1 MTIKKRDGRIV
12 DFDETKIVNAI
23 KKASDATSEKKL
35 TDEGIAR
42 VMQLIQNSLKDKESD
57 TKPIKVK
64 EIHKMVENALMGAEF
79 YDVARSYIEFRSNRD
94 RERLGDTSE
103 ISFYR
108 KKLDAKQND
117 RQNANVDEESFGGR
131 NNEAAASLNKEIALN
146 YYISPKFAK
155 NHRDN
160 ISYEHDLSEWCVG
173 EHNCLSLPVDQ
184 CLAKGFVVK
193 NSDCRPAGSISSAEQ
208 LIQVLIQTQSLQQF
222 GGVSCT
228 HLDFT
233 LELYVRKSF
242 MKHFIIASLK
252 DDKSFKSINLLQLV
266 FDDYIDEVGV
276 VRNAFEEW
284 LQDNKNVFLK
294 NWGVTF
300 DDFYFGSK
308 AVQRISNKWYQ
319 SAMLDTIIE
328 TKQAAE
334 GLYHNLN
341 TLLSRSGDQLPFSSI
356 NFGKNTSLEGK
367 LLNESFYRASILGIG
382 KFGRTSIFPCQIFQ
396 YDKDVNGKEGT
407 PNYEF
412 YQKALNS
419 TVRRLYPNYANSNW
433 SVQKEGI
440 KKDRALKKEVI
451 RSLSSEQYESLVK
464 LFKKNPKVGEKINI
478 EVVNNELTV
487 TEKVQ
492 PTEDFSTMGALD
504 GKEHLYIKLPQGIY
518 DISIKD
524 FYEFCKTGVLRAR
537 PCKIFFNKE
546 ELRIPGNKKVQHK
559 SGIKVGAGVYAITY
573 LPEDVTYIGS
583 SKDVNR
589 RLTEHRG
596 NIRTKGSLDAGI
608 SFGDSDLSHYKFE
621 VLLYTEDYEAEE
633 KRFIETIPNV
643 NFKGTSQKYFKT
655 ITVKGQ
661 KVYKR
666 PQFQHDTSVAQDLI
680 DLSSEDIKVL
690 DRENRWVKVR
700 HVFKND
706 KLNTPLMM
714 HIYYEEQGKHYC
726 LSCTE
731 DHPLWTGETFTK
743 AADLK
748 VGDFL
753 YRADGLRLK
762 VEDISWHW
770 EPVDSYDIGTETGTF
785 IGSDIIMHNCRTNNG
800 YDINFTKEYF
810 LDLLT
815 KILETGDIPDNY
827 LCSAMQRDGR
837 GNIAP
842 QTIILP
848 TVAMMAKKKSKS
860 DPSTT
865 VEVFMKLLEK
875 YIEDTKD
882 ALLERFEW
890 IASQSP
896 NSAKFMYQNNTMKG
910 YIPEEGIRSALK
922 HGTLA
927 IGQLGLAECLQILIG
942 CDHTEER
949 GMNLAVQIE
958 SFFKQKCDE
967 YKEKYHLNFGVYFT
981 PSENLCHTAYEKF
994 VAKYGLIENVTA
1006 YRDEKIGKLVRRG
1019 YFTNSMHVPVWKKLS
1034 PFEKIDIESKLTGFS
1049 SAGCITY
1056 IELDENARHNVKAVQ
1071 QIVDYAMAK
1080 DIPYFAINVP
1090 IDTCMHCG
1098 YQGVIEGDVCPNC
1111 GAKEFEEEKDAQGN
1125 VISRVLTGMIER
1137 LRRVTG
1143 YLTGSF
1149 LQYFNAGK
1157 QQEVKDRYKH
1167 SNSLQQWESEGYED

>member
-12 DFDETKIVNAI
+12 DFDESKIVNAI
-23 KKASDATSEKKL
+23 KKASDATDSEKL
-35 TDEGIAR
+35 TDSDISDIMKL
-42 VMQLIQNSLKDKESD
+42 VWLSLKELENNP
-57 TKPIKVK
+57 KPIKVK
-64 EIHKMVENALMGAEF
+64 VIHTIVENSLMAGEF

-94 RERLGDTSE
+94 RERLGNTDE
-103 ISFYR
+103 ISLYR
-108 KKLDAKQND
+108 DKLDAKRND

-131 NNEAAASLNKEIALN
+131 GNEAASSLNKSIALSF
-146 YYISPKFAK
+146 YISPKYAK

-173 EHNCLSLPVDQ
+173 EHNCLSMPVDQ
-184 CLAKGFVVK
+184 CLEKGFVVK
-193 NSDCRPAGSISSAEQ
+193 NSDCRPAGSISSAGQ
-208 LIQVLIQTQSLQQF
+208 LIQVLVQTQSLQQF

-233 LELYVRKSF
+233 LELFVRKSL
-242 MKHFIIASLK
+242 MKHFIIASIK
-252 DDKSFKSINLLQLV
+252 DSKSFKTMNLLQMV
-266 FDDYIDEVGV
+266 FDDYVDEFGI
-276 VRNAFEEW
+276 VRNVFEEW
-284 LQDNKNVFLK
+284 LQDNKDIFLK

-300 DDFYFGSK
+300 DDFYFGSR
-308 AVQRISNKWYQ
+308 ALQRISKKWYQ
-319 SAMLDTIIE
+319 SALLDTVIE

-382 KFGRTSIFPCQIFQ
+382 KYGRTSIFPCQIFQ
-396 YDKDVNGKEGT
+396 YDIAVNGKEGT
-407 PNYEF
+407 PNYDF
-412 YQKALNS
+412 YLKALNS
-419 TVRRLYPNYANSNW
+419 TVRRLYPNYANCNW

-492 PTEDFSTMGALD
+492 PTEDFSTMG
-504 GKEHLYIKLPQGIY
+504 
-518 DISIKD
+518 
-524 FYEFCKTGVLRAR
+524 
-537 PCKIFFNKE
+537 
-546 ELRIPGNKKVQHK
+546 
-559 SGIKVGAGVYAITY
+559 
-573 LPEDVTYIGS
+573 
-583 SKDVNR
+583 
-589 RLTEHRG
+589 
-596 NIRTKGSLDAGI
+596 
-608 SFGDSDLSHYKFE
+608 
-621 VLLYTEDYEAEE
+621 
-633 KRFIETIPNV
+633 
-643 NFKGTSQKYFKT
+643 
-655 ITVKGQ
+655 
-661 KVYKR
+661 
-666 PQFQHDTSVAQDLI
+666 
-680 DLSSEDIKVL
+680 
-690 DRENRWVKVR
+690 
-700 HVFKND
+700 
-706 KLNTPLMM
+706 
-714 HIYYEEQGKHYC
+714 
-726 LSCTE
+726 
-731 DHPLWTGETFTK
+731 
-743 AADLK
+743 
-748 VGDFL
+748 
-753 YRADGLRLK
+753 
-762 VEDISWHW
+762 
-770 EPVDSYDIGTETGTF
+770 
-785 IGSDIIMHNCRTNNG
+785 CRTNNG

-848 TVAMMAKKKSKS
+848 TVAMLAKKKSKS

-927 IGQLGLAECLQILIG
+927 IGQLGLAECLQILVG
-942 CDHTEER
+942 CDHTEEK
-949 GMNLAVQIE
+949 GMNLAIQIE
-958 SFFKQKCDE
+958 TLFKEKCDS
-967 YKEKYHLNFGVYFT
+967 YKEKYHLNFGVYYT
-981 PSENLCHTAYEKF
+981 PAENLCYTAYEKF

-1006 YRDEKIGKLVRRG
+1006 YRDEKTGKLVKRG
-1019 YFTNSMHVPVWKKLS
+1019 YFTNSMHVPVWKKIS
-1034 PFEKIDIESKLTGFS
+1034 PFQKIDIESKLTGFS

-1056 IELDENARHNVKAVQ
+1056 VDLDENARHNVKSVQ

-1090 IDTCMHCG
+1090 IDTCMKCG
-1098 YQGVIEGDVCPNC
+1098 YQGVIEGDTCPNC
-1111 GAKEFEEEKDAQGN
+1111 GAKEFEVETDPEGN
-1125 VISRVLTGMIER
+1125 VLKRILTGFIER

-1149 LQYFNAGK
+1149 LQYFNEGK
-1157 QQEVKDRYKH
+1157 QKEVEDRYKH
-1167 SNSLQQWESEGYED
+1167 SSSLNDWKKEGYDEN

>member
-42 VMQLIQNSLKDKESD
+42 VMQLIQNSLKDKEFD

-94 RERLGDTSE
+94 RERLNNTDE
-103 ISFYR
+103 ISLYR
-108 KKLDAKQND
+108 DKLDAKRND

-131 NNEAAASLNKEIALN
+131 SDEAGSSLNKSIALN
-146 YYISPKFAK
+146 FYISPKFAK

-173 EHNCLSLPVDQ
+173 EHNCLSMPVDQ
-184 CLAKGFVVK
+184 SLEKGFTVK
-193 NSDCRPAGSISSAEQ
+193 NSDCRPAGSVSSAGQ

-233 LELYVRKSF
+233 LEVFVRKSF
-242 MKHFIIASLK
+242 MKHYIIASIK
-252 DDKSFKSINLLQLV
+252 DSKSFRTVDLLQMV
-266 FDDYIDEVGV
+266 FDDYVDELGI
-276 VRNAFEEW
+276 VRNVFEEW
-284 LQDNKNVFLK
+284 LQDNKDIFLK

-308 AVQRISNKWYQ
+308 TLQRISKKWYQ
-319 SAMLDTIIE
+319 SALLDTVIE

-382 KFGRTSIFPCQIFQ
+382 KYGRTSIFPCQIFQ
-396 YDKDVNGKEGT
+396 YDIAVNGKEGT
-407 PNYEF
+407 PNYDF
-412 YQKALNS
+412 YLKALNS
-419 TVRRLYPNYANSNW
+419 TVRRLYPNYANCNW

-440 KKDRALKKEVI
+440 KKDRTLKKEVI
-451 RSLSSEQYESLVK
+451 RSLSSEQYEGLVK
-464 LFKKNPKVGEKINI
+464 LFKKNPKIGEKINI

-492 PTEDFSTMGALD
+492 PTEDFSTMG
-504 GKEHLYIKLPQGIY
+504 
-518 DISIKD
+518 
-524 FYEFCKTGVLRAR
+524 
-537 PCKIFFNKE
+537 
-546 ELRIPGNKKVQHK
+546 
-559 SGIKVGAGVYAITY
+559 
-573 LPEDVTYIGS
+573 
-583 SKDVNR
+583 
-589 RLTEHRG
+589 
-596 NIRTKGSLDAGI
+596 
-608 SFGDSDLSHYKFE
+608 
-621 VLLYTEDYEAEE
+621 
-633 KRFIETIPNV
+633 
-643 NFKGTSQKYFKT
+643 
-655 ITVKGQ
+655 
-661 KVYKR
+661 
-666 PQFQHDTSVAQDLI
+666 
-680 DLSSEDIKVL
+680 
-690 DRENRWVKVR
+690 
-700 HVFKND
+700 
-706 KLNTPLMM
+706 
-714 HIYYEEQGKHYC
+714 
-726 LSCTE
+726 
-731 DHPLWTGETFTK
+731 
-743 AADLK
+743 
-748 VGDFL
+748 
-753 YRADGLRLK
+753 
-762 VEDISWHW
+762 
-770 EPVDSYDIGTETGTF
+770 
-785 IGSDIIMHNCRTNNG
+785 CRTNNG

-865 VEVFMKLLEK
+865 VEVFMKLLER

-927 IGQLGLAECLQILIG
+927 IGQLGLAECLQILVG
-942 CDHTEER
+942 CDHTEEK
-949 GMNLAVQIE
+949 GMNLAIQIE
-958 SFFKQKCDE
+958 TLFKEKCDS
-967 YKEKYHLNFGVYFT
+967 YKEKYHLNFGVYYT
-981 PSENLCHTAYEKF
+981 PAENLCYTAYEKF

-1006 YRDEKIGKLVRRG
+1006 YRDEKTGKLVKRG
-1019 YFTNSMHVPVWKKLS
+1019 YFTNSMHVPVWKKIS
-1034 PFEKIDIESKLTGFS
+1034 PFQKIDIESKLTGFS

-1056 IELDENARHNVKAVQ
+1056 VDLDENARHNVKSVQ

-1090 IDTCMHCG
+1090 IDTCMKCG
-1098 YQGVIEGDVCPNC
+1098 YQGVIEGDTCPNC
-1111 GAKEFEEEKDAQGN
+1111 GAKEFEVEMDSNGN
-1125 VISRVLTGMIER
+1125 VLKRVLTGLIER

-1149 LQYFNAGK
+1149 LQYFNEGK
-1157 QQEVKDRYKH
+1157 QKEVEDRYKH
-1167 SNSLQQWESEGYED
+1167 SSSLNDWKKEGYDEN

>member
-23 KKASDATSEKKL
+23 KKASDATTEKKL

-433 SVQKEGI
+433 SVQIEGM
-440 KKDRALKKEVI
+440 KKDRALKREVI
-451 RSLSSEQYESLVK
+451 RALDSGTYESLVK
-464 LFKKNPKVGEKINI
+464 VFIKNPEVGEKINVCVENGHLI
-478 EVVNNELTV
+478 VS
-487 TEKVQ
+487 EKVR
-492 PTEDFSTMGALD
+492 PEEDFSSMG
-504 GKEHLYIKLPQGIY
+504 
-518 DISIKD
+518 
-524 FYEFCKTGVLRAR
+524 
-537 PCKIFFNKE
+537 
-546 ELRIPGNKKVQHK
+546 
-559 SGIKVGAGVYAITY
+559 
-573 LPEDVTYIGS
+573 
-583 SKDVNR
+583 
-589 RLTEHRG
+589 
-596 NIRTKGSLDAGI
+596 
-608 SFGDSDLSHYKFE
+608 
-621 VLLYTEDYEAEE
+621 
-633 KRFIETIPNV
+633 
-643 NFKGTSQKYFKT
+643 
-655 ITVKGQ
+655 
-661 KVYKR
+661 
-666 PQFQHDTSVAQDLI
+666 
-680 DLSSEDIKVL
+680 
-690 DRENRWVKVR
+690 
-700 HVFKND
+700 
-706 KLNTPLMM
+706 
-714 HIYYEEQGKHYC
+714 
-726 LSCTE
+726 
-731 DHPLWTGETFTK
+731 
-743 AADLK
+743 
-748 VGDFL
+748 
-753 YRADGLRLK
+753 
-762 VEDISWHW
+762 
-770 EPVDSYDIGTETGTF
+770 
-785 IGSDIIMHNCRTNNG
+785 CRTNNG
-800 YDINFTKEYF
+800 YDVNFTEDYF
-810 LDLLT
+810 KSLLM
-815 KILETGDIPDNY
+815 KILETGDVPDNY
-827 LCSAMQRDGR
+827 LCSAIQRDGR

-848 TVAMMAKKKSKS
+848 TVAMLAKKKSKNDS
-860 DPSTT
+860 STII
-865 VEVFMKLLEK
+865 EVFMKLLEK

-896 NSAKFMYQNNTMKG
+896 QSAKFMYQNNTMKG
-910 YIPEEGIRSALK
+910 YVPEEGIRSALK

-927 IGQLGLAECLQILIG
+927 IGQLGLAECLQILVG
-942 CDHTEER
+942 CDHTEEK
-949 GMNLAVQIE
+949 GMNLAIQIE

-967 YKEKYHLNFGVYFT
+967 YKEKYHLNFGVYYT
-981 PSENLCHTAYEKF
+981 PAENLMYTAYKKF

-1006 YRDEKIGKLVRRG
+1006 YKDEKTGKLVPRG

-1056 IELDENARHNVKAVQ
+1056 LELDENARHNVKAVQ

-1167 SNSLQQWESEGYED
+1167 SNSLQQWESEGYYED

>member
-23 KKASDATSEKKL
+23 KKASDATSENKL
-35 TDEGIAR
+35 TEEGIAR

-252 DDKSFKSINLLQLV
+252 DAKSFKSLDLLHLV
-266 FDDYIDEVGV
+266 LEDYIDEVGV

-284 LQDNKNVFLK
+284 LQDNKNIFLK

-308 AVQRISNKWYQ
+308 TVQRISNKWYQ

-440 KKDRALKKEVI
+440 KKDRTLKKEVI
-451 RSLSSEQYESLVK
+451 RSLPLEQYEGLVK
-464 LFKKNPKVGEKINI
+464 LFKKRPDIGQKLNVE
-478 EVVNNELTV
+478 VNNDELIV

-492 PTEDFSTMGALD
+492 PTEDFSTMGAVRGD
-504 GKEHLYIKLPQGIY
+504 ETVSIKFDTEEFIDIPIENAIKLLDAYTYSEKWNENPTKVTGY
-518 DISIKD
+518 TRFKDISKFNCFVKSQNAWVKILKI
-524 FYEFCKTGVLRAR
+524 EFNDCTVNLK
-537 PCKIFFNKE
+537 NY
-546 ELRIPGNKKVQHK
+546 KVV
-559 SGIKVGAGVYAITY
+559 I
-573 LPEDVTYIGS
+573 
-583 SKDVNR
+583 
-589 RLTEHRG
+589 
-596 NIRTKGSLDAGI
+596 
-608 SFGDSDLSHYKFE
+608 
-621 VLLYTEDYEAEE
+621 
-633 KRFIETIPNV
+633 
-643 NFKGTSQKYFKT
+643 
-655 ITVKGQ
+655 
-661 KVYKR
+661 
-666 PQFQHDTSVAQDLI
+666 
-680 DLSSEDIKVL
+680 
-690 DRENRWVKVR
+690 DREGTKQ
-700 HVFKND
+700 VFY
-706 KLNTPLMM
+706 M
-714 HIYYEEQGKHYC
+714 
-726 LSCTE
+726 TE
-731 DHPLWTGETFTK
+731 DHPLHTNEGRIQARDLHKGLFVFDAKTGVALPIISVEQDPALYETFDFTTENDMF
-743 AADLK
+743 DLSGI
-748 VGDFL
+748 V
-753 YRADGLRLK
+753 
-762 VEDISWHW
+762 S
-770 EPVDSYDIGTETGTF
+770 
-785 IGSDIIMHNCRTNNG
+785 HNCRTNNG

-827 LCSAMQRDGR
+827 LCSAVQRDGR

-860 DPSTT
+860 DPSTII
-865 VEVFMKLLEK
+865 EVFMKLLEK

-896 NSAKFMYQNNTMKG
+896 QSAKFMYQNNTMKG

-927 IGQLGLAECLQILIG
+927 IGQLGLAECLQILVG

-949 GMNLAVQIE
+949 GMNLAIQIE

-967 YKEKYHLNFGVYFT
+967 YKEKYHLNFGVYYT
-981 PSENLCHTAYEKF
+981 PAENLMYTAYKKF

-1006 YRDEKIGKLVRRG
+1006 YKDEKTGKLVPRG

-1090 IDTCMHCG
+1090 IDTCMKCG
-1098 YQGVIEGDVCPNC
+1098 YQGVIEGDTCPNC
-1111 GAKEFEEEKDAQGN
+1111 GAKEFEIETDPEGN
-1125 VISRVLTGMIER
+1125 VLKRILTGFIER

-1149 LQYFNAGK
+1149 LQYFNEGK
-1157 QQEVKDRYKH
+1157 QKEVEDRYKH
-1167 SNSLQQWESEGYED
+1167 SSSFNDWKKEGYGEN

>member
-23 KKASDATSEKKL
+23 KKASDATSENKL
-35 TDEGIAR
+35 TEEGIAR

-57 TKPIKVK
+57 IKPIKVK
-64 EIHKMVENALMGAEF
+64 EIHKMVENALMRAEF

-184 CLAKGFVVK
+184 CLAKGFSVK

-252 DDKSFKSINLLQLV
+252 DAKSFKSLDLLHLV
-266 FDDYIDEVGV
+266 LEDYIDEVGV

-284 LQDNKNVFLK
+284 LQDNKNIFLK

-308 AVQRISNKWYQ
+308 TVQRISNKWYQ

-440 KKDRALKKEVI
+440 KKDRALKREVL
-451 RSLSSEQYESLVK
+451 RSLDQTIYNSLVN
-464 LFKKNPKVGEKINI
+464 LFTKHPEVGDKINI
-478 EVVNNELTV
+478 VVENHQLVV
-487 TEKVQ
+487 TEKVR
-492 PTEDFSTMGALD
+492 PEEDFSTMGAVRGD
-504 GKEHLYIKLPQGIY
+504 ETVSIKFGNREFI
-518 DISIKD
+518 DISIENAIKLLDTYTHSVKWNENPTKVVGYTRFKD
-524 FYEFCKTGVLRAR
+524 ISK
-537 PCKIFFNKE
+537 FNCF
-546 ELRIPGNKKVQHK
+546 VK
-559 SGIKVGAGVYAITY
+559 S
-573 LPEDVTYIGS
+573 
-583 SKDVNR
+583 
-589 RLTEHRG
+589 
-596 NIRTKGSLDAGI
+596 
-608 SFGDSDLSHYKFE
+608 
-621 VLLYTEDYEAEE
+621 
-633 KRFIETIPNV
+633 
-643 NFKGTSQKYFKT
+643 Q
-655 ITVKGQ
+655 
-661 KVYKR
+661 
-666 PQFQHDTSVAQDLI
+666 DT
-680 DLSSEDIKVL
+680 
-690 DRENRWVKVR
+690 WVKILKIEFNDYTVNL
-700 HVFKND
+700 KNYKVTID
-706 KLNTPLMM
+706 KEGTKQTFYM
-714 HIYYEEQGKHYC
+714 
-726 LSCTE
+726 TE
-731 DHPLWTGETFTK
+731 DHPLHTNEGRIRARDLHKGLFVFDAKTGIAYPIISVEQDSTLYDTFDFTTENDMF
-743 AADLK
+743 DLSGI
-748 VGDFL
+748 V
-753 YRADGLRLK
+753 
-762 VEDISWHW
+762 S
-770 EPVDSYDIGTETGTF
+770 
-785 IGSDIIMHNCRTNNG
+785 HNCRTNNG
-800 YDINFTKEYF
+800 YDVNFTEDYF
-810 LDLLT
+810 KSLLM
-815 KILETGDIPDNY
+815 KILETGDVPDNY
-827 LCSAMQRDGR
+827 LCSAIQRDGR

-848 TVAMMAKKKSKS
+848 TVAMLAKKKSKN
-860 DPSTT
+860 DPSTII
-865 VEVFMKLLEK
+865 EVFMKLLDK

-910 YIPEEGIRSALK
+910 YVPEEGIRSALK

-927 IGQLGLAECLQILIG
+927 IGQLGLAECLQILVG
-942 CDHTEER
+942 CDHTEEK
-949 GMNLAVQIE
+949 GMNLAIQIE

-967 YKEKYHLNFGVYFT
+967 YKEKYHLNFGNYFT
-981 PSENLCHTAYEKF
+981 PAENLANTAYKKF

-1006 YRDEKIGKLVRRG
+1006 YKDEKTGKLVPRG

-1090 IDTCMHCG
+1090 IDTCMNCG

-1125 VISRVLTGMIER
+1125 VINRVLTGFIER

-1149 LQYFNAGK
+1149 LQYFNTGK

>member
-23 KKASDATSEKKL
+23 KKASDATSENKL
-35 TDEGIAR
+35 TEEGIAR
-42 VMQLIQNSLKDKESD
+42 VMQLIRNSLKDKEFD

-160 ISYEHDLSEWCVG
+160 ISYEHDLSQWCVG

-233 LELYVRKSF
+233 LEPYVRKSF

-266 FDDYIDEVGV
+266 FDDYVDEVGV

-284 LQDNKNVFLK
+284 LQDNKNIFLK

-308 AVQRISNKWYQ
+308 TVQRISNKWYQ

-440 KKDRALKKEVI
+440 KKDRTLKKEVI
-451 RSLSSEQYESLVK
+451 RSLPLEQYEGLVK
-464 LFKKNPKVGEKINI
+464 LFKKRPNIGQKINV
-478 EVVNNELTV
+478 EVNNDELIV

-492 PTEDFSTMGALD
+492 PTEDFSTMGAVRGD
-504 GKEHLYIKLPQGIY
+504 ETVSIKFNTEEFIDIPIENAIKLLDAYTYSEKWNENPTKVTGY
-518 DISIKD
+518 TRFKDISK
-524 FYEFCKTGVLRAR
+524 
-537 PCKIFFNKE
+537 FNCF
-546 ELRIPGNKKVQHK
+546 VK
-559 SGIKVGAGVYAITY
+559 SQNA
-573 LPEDVTYIGS
+573 
-583 SKDVNR
+583 
-589 RLTEHRG
+589 
-596 NIRTKGSLDAGI
+596 
-608 SFGDSDLSHYKFE
+608 
-621 VLLYTEDYEAEE
+621 
-633 KRFIETIPNV
+633 
-643 NFKGTSQKYFKT
+643 
-655 ITVKGQ
+655 
-661 KVYKR
+661 
-666 PQFQHDTSVAQDLI
+666 
-680 DLSSEDIKVL
+680 
-690 DRENRWVKVR
+690 WVKILKLEFNDCTVNLKNYKVVIDKEGTKQ
-700 HVFKND
+700 VFY
-706 KLNTPLMM
+706 M
-714 HIYYEEQGKHYC
+714 
-726 LSCTE
+726 TE
-731 DHPLWTGETFTK
+731 DHPLHTNEGRIQARDLHKGLFVFDAKTGVALPIISVEQDPALYETFDFTTENDMF
-743 AADLK
+743 DLSGI
-748 VGDFL
+748 V
-753 YRADGLRLK
+753 
-762 VEDISWHW
+762 S
-770 EPVDSYDIGTETGTF
+770 
-785 IGSDIIMHNCRTNNG
+785 HNCRTNNG

-860 DPSTT
+860 DPSTII
-865 VEVFMKLLEK
+865 EVFMKLLEK

-896 NSAKFMYQNNTMKG
+896 QSAKFMYQNNAMKG

-927 IGQLGLAECLQILIG
+927 IGQLGLAECLQILVG

-949 GMNLAVQIE
+949 GMNLAIQIE

-967 YKEKYHLNFGVYFT
+967 YKEKYHLNFGVYYT
-981 PSENLCHTAYEKF
+981 PAENLCFTAYEKF

-1006 YRDEKIGKLVRRG
+1006 YKDEKTGKLVPRG

-1071 QIVDYAMAK
+1071 QIVDYAMSK

-1149 LQYFNAGK
+1149 LQYFNGGK

>member
-42 VMQLIQNSLKDKESD
+42 VMQLIQNSLKEKESD

-308 AVQRISNKWYQ
+308 TVQRISNKWYQ

-440 KKDRALKKEVI
+440 KKDRALKREVL
-451 RSLSSEQYESLVK
+451 RSLDHSIYSSLVN
-464 LFKKNPKVGEKINI
+464 LFTKHPEVGDKINI
-478 EVVNNELTV
+478 TVENHQLVV
-487 TEKVQ
+487 TEKVR
-492 PTEDFSTMGALD
+492 PEEDFSTMGAVRGD
-504 GKEHLYIKLPQGIY
+504 ETVSIKFESREFIDIPIENAIKLLDAYTYSMKWNENPTKVVGY
-518 DISIKD
+518 TRFKDISK
-524 FYEFCKTGVLRAR
+524 
-537 PCKIFFNKE
+537 FNCF
-546 ELRIPGNKKVQHK
+546 VK
-559 SGIKVGAGVYAITY
+559 S
-573 LPEDVTYIGS
+573 
-583 SKDVNR
+583 
-589 RLTEHRG
+589 
-596 NIRTKGSLDAGI
+596 
-608 SFGDSDLSHYKFE
+608 
-621 VLLYTEDYEAEE
+621 
-633 KRFIETIPNV
+633 
-643 NFKGTSQKYFKT
+643 Q
-655 ITVKGQ
+655 
-661 KVYKR
+661 
-666 PQFQHDTSVAQDLI
+666 DT
-680 DLSSEDIKVL
+680 
-690 DRENRWVKVR
+690 WVKILKIEFNDYTVNL
-700 HVFKND
+700 KNYKVTID
-706 KLNTPLMM
+706 KEGTKQAFYM
-714 HIYYEEQGKHYC
+714 
-726 LSCTE
+726 TE
-731 DHPLWTGETFTK
+731 DHPLHTNEGRIQARDLHKGLFVFDAKTRIAYPIISVEQDPTLYDTFDFTTENDMF
-743 AADLK
+743 DLSGI
-748 VGDFL
+748 V
-753 YRADGLRLK
+753 
-762 VEDISWHW
+762 S
-770 EPVDSYDIGTETGTF
+770 
-785 IGSDIIMHNCRTNNG
+785 HNCRTNNG
-800 YDINFTKEYF
+800 YNINFTEDYF
-810 LDLLT
+810 KSLLM

-848 TVAMMAKKKSKS
+848 TVAMLAKKKSKS
-860 DPSTT
+860 DPDSI
-865 VEVFMKLLEK
+865 VEVFMKLLDK

-896 NSAKFMYQNNTMKG
+896 QSAKFMYQNNTMKG
-910 YIPEEGIRSALK
+910 YVPEEGIRSALK

-927 IGQLGLAECLQILIG
+927 IGQLGLAECLQILVG
-942 CDHTEER
+942 CDHTEEK
-949 GMNLAVQIE
+949 GMNLAIQIE

-967 YKEKYHLNFGVYFT
+967 YKEKYHLNFGIYYT
-981 PSENLCHTAYEKF
+981 PAENLSHTAYEKF

-1006 YRDEKIGKLVRRG
+1006 YRDEKTGKLVKRG
-1019 YFTNSMHVPVWKKLS
+1019 YFTNSMHVPVWKKIS
-1034 PFEKIDIESKLTGFS
+1034 PFQKIDIESKLTGFS

-1071 QIVDYAMAK
+1071 QIVDYAMQK

-1149 LQYFNAGK
+1149 LQYFNTGK

>member
-23 KKASDATSEKKL
+23 RKASDATSEKKL

-42 VMQLIQNSLKDKESD
+42 VMQLIQNSLKDKEFD

-103 ISFYR
+103 ISLYR

-233 LELYVRKSF
+233 LEPYVRKSF

-252 DDKSFKSINLLQLV
+252 DAKSFKSLDLLHLV
-266 FDDYIDEVGV
+266 LEDYIDEVGV

-284 LQDNKNVFLK
+284 LQDNKNIFLK

-308 AVQRISNKWYQ
+308 TVQRISNKWYQ
-319 SAMLDTIIE
+319 SAILDTIIE

-396 YDKDVNGKEGT
+396 YDENVNGKEGT
-407 PNYEF
+407 PSYEF

-419 TVRRLYPNYANSNW
+419 TVRRLYPNYANCNW

-440 KKDRALKKEVI
+440 KKDRALKREVL
-451 RSLSSEQYESLVK
+451 RSLDQVIYNSLVN
-464 LFKKNPKVGEKINI
+464 LFTKHPEVGDKINI
-478 EVVNNELTV
+478 AVENHQLVV
-487 TEKVQ
+487 TEKVR
-492 PTEDFSTMGALD
+492 PEEDFSTMGAVRGD
-504 GKEHLYIKLPQGIY
+504 ETVSIKFGNREFI
-518 DISIKD
+518 DISIENAIKLLDTYTHSVKWNENPTKVVGYTRFKD
-524 FYEFCKTGVLRAR
+524 ISK
-537 PCKIFFNKE
+537 FNCF
-546 ELRIPGNKKVQHK
+546 VK
-559 SGIKVGAGVYAITY
+559 S
-573 LPEDVTYIGS
+573 
-583 SKDVNR
+583 
-589 RLTEHRG
+589 
-596 NIRTKGSLDAGI
+596 
-608 SFGDSDLSHYKFE
+608 
-621 VLLYTEDYEAEE
+621 
-633 KRFIETIPNV
+633 
-643 NFKGTSQKYFKT
+643 Q
-655 ITVKGQ
+655 
-661 KVYKR
+661 
-666 PQFQHDTSVAQDLI
+666 DT
-680 DLSSEDIKVL
+680 
-690 DRENRWVKVR
+690 WVKILKIEFNDYTVNL
-700 HVFKND
+700 KNYKVTID
-706 KLNTPLMM
+706 KEGTKQTFYM
-714 HIYYEEQGKHYC
+714 
-726 LSCTE
+726 TE
-731 DHPLWTGETFTK
+731 DHPLHTNEGRIQARDLHKGLFVFDAKTGVAYPIISVEQDPTLYDTFDFTTENDMF
-743 AADLK
+743 DLS
-748 VGDFL
+748 GI
-753 YRADGLRLK
+753 
-762 VEDISWHW
+762 IS
-770 EPVDSYDIGTETGTF
+770 
-785 IGSDIIMHNCRTNNG
+785 HNCRTNNG
-800 YDINFTKEYF
+800 YDVNFTEDYF
-810 LDLLT
+810 KSLLM
-815 KILETGDIPDNY
+815 KILETGDVPDNY
-827 LCSAMQRDGR
+827 LCSAIQRDGR

-848 TVAMMAKKKSKS
+848 TVAMLAKKKSKN
-860 DPSTT
+860 DPSTII
-865 VEVFMKLLEK
+865 EVFMKLLEK

-896 NSAKFMYQNNTMKG
+896 QSAKFMYQNNTMKG
-910 YIPEEGIRSALK
+910 YVPEEGIRSALK

-949 GMNLAVQIE
+949 GMNLAIQIE
-958 SFFKQKCDE
+958 TLFKEKCDE
-967 YKEKYHLNFGVYFT
+967 YKDKYHLNFGVYYT
-981 PSENLCHTAYEKF
+981 PAECLMYTAYKKF

-1006 YRDEKIGKLVRRG
+1006 YKDEKTGKLVPRG

-1071 QIVDYAMAK
+1071 QIVDYAMSK

-1167 SNSLQQWESEGYED
+1167 SNSLHQWESEGYEN

>member
-35 TDEGIAR
+35 TEEGIAR

-308 AVQRISNKWYQ
+308 TVQRISNKWYQ

-440 KKDRALKKEVI
+440 KKDRALKREVL
-451 RSLSSEQYESLVK
+451 RSLDQSIYSSLVN
-464 LFKKNPKVGEKINI
+464 LFTKHPEVGDKINI
-478 EVVNNELTV
+478 TVENHQLVV
-487 TEKVQ
+487 TEKVR
-492 PTEDFSTMGALD
+492 PEEDFSTMGAVRGD
-504 GKEHLYIKLPQGIY
+504 ETVSIKFEDREFI
-518 DISIKD
+518 DISI
-524 FYEFCKTGVLRAR
+524 ENA
-537 PCKIFFNKE
+537 
-546 ELRIPGNKKVQHK
+546 
-559 SGIKVGAGVYAITY
+559 IK
-573 LPEDVTYIGS
+573 L
-583 SKDVNR
+583 
-589 RLTEHRG
+589 
-596 NIRTKGSLDAGI
+596 LDAYTHSVKWNENPTKVVGYTRFKDI
-608 SFGDSDLSHYKFE
+608 SKFNCF
-621 VLLYTEDYEAEE
+621 V
-633 KRFIETIPNV
+633 K
-643 NFKGTSQKYFKT
+643 SQ
-655 ITVKGQ
+655 
-661 KVYKR
+661 
-666 PQFQHDTSVAQDLI
+666 DT
-680 DLSSEDIKVL
+680 
-690 DRENRWVKVR
+690 WVKILKIEFNDYTVNL
-700 HVFKND
+700 KNYEVTID
-706 KLNTPLMM
+706 KDGTKQTLYM
-714 HIYYEEQGKHYC
+714 
-726 LSCTE
+726 TE
-731 DHPLWTGETFTK
+731 DHPLHTNEGRIRARDLHKGLFVFDAKTGIAYPIISVEQDPTLYDTFDFTTENDMF
-743 AADLK
+743 DLS
-748 VGDFL
+748 GI
-753 YRADGLRLK
+753 
-762 VEDISWHW
+762 IS
-770 EPVDSYDIGTETGTF
+770 
-785 IGSDIIMHNCRTNNG
+785 HNCRTNNG
-800 YDINFTKEYF
+800 YDVNFTEDYF
-810 LDLLT
+810 KSLLME
-815 KILETGDIPDNY
+815 ILETGDVPDNY
-827 LCSAMQRDGR
+827 LCSAIQRDGR

-848 TVAMMAKKKSKS
+848 TVAMLAKKKSKS
-860 DPSTT
+860 DPDSI
-865 VEVFMKLLEK
+865 VEVFMKLLDK

-896 NSAKFMYQNNTMKG
+896 QSAKFMYQNNTMKG
-910 YIPEEGIRSALK
+910 YVPEEGIRSALK

-927 IGQLGLAECLQILIG
+927 IGQLGLAECLQILVG
-942 CDHTEER
+942 CDHTEEK

-967 YKEKYHLNFGVYFT
+967 YKEKVYYT
-981 PSENLCHTAYEKF
+981 EPTKEAIIKEMRLSLEEQYQRPLS
-994 VAKYGLIENVTA
+994 
-1006 YRDEKIGKLVRRG
+1006 DEELTEIQNYV
-1019 YFTNSMHVPVWKKLS
+1019 NSVH
-1034 PFEKIDIESKLTGFS
+1034 
-1049 SAGCITY
+1049 
-1056 IELDENARHNVKAVQ
+1056 Q
-1071 QIVDYAMAK
+1071 QRI
-1080 DIPYFAINVP
+1080 
-1090 IDTCMHCG
+1090 
-1098 YQGVIEGDVCPNC
+1098 
-1111 GAKEFEEEKDAQGN
+1111 
-1125 VISRVLTGMIER
+1125 
-1137 LRRVTG
+1137 
-1143 YLTGSF
+1143 
-1149 LQYFNAGK
+1149 
-1157 QQEVKDRYKH
+1157 
-1167 SNSLQQWESEGYED
+1167 

>member
-23 KKASDATSEKKL
+23 KKASDATSGKKL
-35 TDEGIAR
+35 TDEGIAQ
-42 VMQLIQNSLKDKESD
+42 VMQLIQNSLKDKEFD

-64 EIHKMVENALMGAEF
+64 EIHKIVENALMGAEF

-184 CLAKGFVVK
+184 CLAKGFAVK

-233 LELYVRKSF
+233 LEPYVRKSF

-252 DDKSFKSINLLQLV
+252 DDKSFKSINLLQLA
-266 FDDYIDEVGV
+266 FDDYVDEVGV

-284 LQDNKNVFLK
+284 LQDNKNIFLK

-308 AVQRISNKWYQ
+308 TVKRISNKWYQ

-440 KKDRALKKEVI
+440 KKDRTLKKEVI
-451 RSLSSEQYESLVK
+451 RSLPLEQYEGLVK
-464 LFKKNPKVGEKINI
+464 LFKKRPDIGQKINV
-478 EVVNNELTV
+478 EVNNDELIV

-492 PTEDFSTMGALD
+492 PTEDFSTMG
-504 GKEHLYIKLPQGIY
+504 
-518 DISIKD
+518 
-524 FYEFCKTGVLRAR
+524 
-537 PCKIFFNKE
+537 
-546 ELRIPGNKKVQHK
+546 
-559 SGIKVGAGVYAITY
+559 
-573 LPEDVTYIGS
+573 
-583 SKDVNR
+583 
-589 RLTEHRG
+589 
-596 NIRTKGSLDAGI
+596 
-608 SFGDSDLSHYKFE
+608 
-621 VLLYTEDYEAEE
+621 
-633 KRFIETIPNV
+633 
-643 NFKGTSQKYFKT
+643 
-655 ITVKGQ
+655 
-661 KVYKR
+661 
-666 PQFQHDTSVAQDLI
+666 
-680 DLSSEDIKVL
+680 
-690 DRENRWVKVR
+690 
-700 HVFKND
+700 
-706 KLNTPLMM
+706 
-714 HIYYEEQGKHYC
+714 
-726 LSCTE
+726 
-731 DHPLWTGETFTK
+731 
-743 AADLK
+743 
-748 VGDFL
+748 
-753 YRADGLRLK
+753 
-762 VEDISWHW
+762 
-770 EPVDSYDIGTETGTF
+770 
-785 IGSDIIMHNCRTNNG
+785 CRTNNG

-827 LCSAMQRDGR
+827 LCSAIQRDGR

-848 TVAMMAKKKSKS
+848 TVAMLAKKKSKN
-860 DPSTT
+860 DPSTLI
-865 VEVFMKLLEK
+865 EVFMKLLEK

-896 NSAKFMYQNNTMKG
+896 QSAKFMYQNNTMKG

-927 IGQLGLAECLQILIG
+927 IGQLGLAECLQILVG

-949 GMNLAVQIE
+949 GMNLAIQIE

-967 YKEKYHLNFGVYFT
+967 YKDKYHLNFGVYYT
-981 PSENLCHTAYEKF
+981 PSENLCYTAYEKF

-1006 YRDEKIGKLVRRG
+1006 YKDEKTGKLVPRG

-1090 IDTCMHCG
+1090 IDTCMKCG
-1098 YQGVIEGDVCPNC
+1098 YQGVIEGDTCPNC
-1111 GAKEFEEEKDAQGN
+1111 GAKEFEIETDPEGN
-1125 VISRVLTGMIER
+1125 VLKRILTGFIER

-1149 LQYFNAGK
+1149 LQYFNEGK
-1157 QQEVKDRYKH
+1157 QKEVEDRYKH
-1167 SNSLQQWESEGYED
+1167 SSSFNDWKKEGYDEN

>member
-266 FDDYIDEVGV
+266 FDDYVDEVGV

-308 AVQRISNKWYQ
+308 TVQRISNKWYQ

-433 SVQKEGI
+433 SVQIEGM
-440 KKDRALKKEVI
+440 KKDRALKREVI
-451 RSLSSEQYESLVK
+451 RALDSGTYESLVK
-464 LFKKNPKVGEKINI
+464 VFIKNPEVGEKINVCV
-478 EVVNNELTV
+478 ENGHLTV
-487 TEKVQ
+487 SEKVR
-492 PTEDFSTMGALD
+492 PEEDFSSMG
-504 GKEHLYIKLPQGIY
+504 
-518 DISIKD
+518 
-524 FYEFCKTGVLRAR
+524 
-537 PCKIFFNKE
+537 
-546 ELRIPGNKKVQHK
+546 
-559 SGIKVGAGVYAITY
+559 
-573 LPEDVTYIGS
+573 
-583 SKDVNR
+583 
-589 RLTEHRG
+589 
-596 NIRTKGSLDAGI
+596 
-608 SFGDSDLSHYKFE
+608 
-621 VLLYTEDYEAEE
+621 
-633 KRFIETIPNV
+633 
-643 NFKGTSQKYFKT
+643 
-655 ITVKGQ
+655 
-661 KVYKR
+661 
-666 PQFQHDTSVAQDLI
+666 
-680 DLSSEDIKVL
+680 
-690 DRENRWVKVR
+690 
-700 HVFKND
+700 
-706 KLNTPLMM
+706 
-714 HIYYEEQGKHYC
+714 
-726 LSCTE
+726 
-731 DHPLWTGETFTK
+731 
-743 AADLK
+743 
-748 VGDFL
+748 
-753 YRADGLRLK
+753 
-762 VEDISWHW
+762 
-770 EPVDSYDIGTETGTF
+770 
-785 IGSDIIMHNCRTNNG
+785 CRTNNG
-800 YDINFTKEYF
+800 YDVNFTEDYF
-810 LDLLT
+810 KSLLM
-815 KILETGDIPDNY
+815 KILETGDVPDNY
-827 LCSAMQRDGR
+827 LCSAIQRDGR

-848 TVAMMAKKKSKS
+848 TVAMLAKKKSKN
-860 DPSTT
+860 DPSTII
-865 VEVFMKLLEK
+865 EVFMKLLEK

-896 NSAKFMYQNNTMKG
+896 QSAKFMYQNNTMKG
-910 YIPEEGIRSALK
+910 YVPEEGIHSALK

-927 IGQLGLAECLQILIG
+927 IGQLGLAECLQILVG
-942 CDHTEER
+942 CDHTEEK
-949 GMNLAVQIE
+949 GMNLAIQIE

-967 YKEKYHLNFGVYFT
+967 YKDKYHLNFGVYYT
-981 PSENLCHTAYEKF
+981 PAENLMYTAYKKF

-1006 YRDEKIGKLVRRG
+1006 YKDEKTGKLVPRG

-1071 QIVDYAMAK
+1071 QIVDYAMPK

>member
-440 KKDRALKKEVI
+440 KKDRALKREVL
-451 RSLSSEQYESLVK
+451 RSLDQSIYSSLVN
-464 LFKKNPKVGEKINI
+464 LFTKHPEVGDKINI
-478 EVVNNELTV
+478 AVENHQLVV
-487 TEKVQ
+487 TEKVR
-492 PTEDFSTMGALD
+492 PEEDFSTMGAVRGD
-504 GKEHLYIKLPQGIY
+504 ETVSIKFENREFI
-518 DISIKD
+518 DISI
-524 FYEFCKTGVLRAR
+524 ENA
-537 PCKIFFNKE
+537 
-546 ELRIPGNKKVQHK
+546 
-559 SGIKVGAGVYAITY
+559 IK
-573 LPEDVTYIGS
+573 L
-583 SKDVNR
+583 
-589 RLTEHRG
+589 
-596 NIRTKGSLDAGI
+596 LDAYTHSVKWNENPTKVVGYTRFKDI
-608 SFGDSDLSHYKFE
+608 SKFNCF
-621 VLLYTEDYEAEE
+621 V
-633 KRFIETIPNV
+633 K
-643 NFKGTSQKYFKT
+643 SQ
-655 ITVKGQ
+655 
-661 KVYKR
+661 
-666 PQFQHDTSVAQDLI
+666 DT
-680 DLSSEDIKVL
+680 
-690 DRENRWVKVR
+690 WVKILKIESNDYTVNL
-700 HVFKND
+700 KNYEVTID
-706 KLNTPLMM
+706 KEGTKQTFYM
-714 HIYYEEQGKHYC
+714 
-726 LSCTE
+726 TE
-731 DHPLWTGETFTK
+731 DHPLHTNEGRIRARDLHKGLFVFDAKTGIAYPIISVKQDPTLYDTFDFTTENDMF
-743 AADLK
+743 DLSGI
-748 VGDFL
+748 V
-753 YRADGLRLK
+753 
-762 VEDISWHW
+762 S
-770 EPVDSYDIGTETGTF
+770 
-785 IGSDIIMHNCRTNNG
+785 HNCRTNNG
-800 YDINFTKEYF
+800 YDVNFTEDYF
-810 LDLLT
+810 KDLLM

-827 LCSAMQRDGR
+827 LCSAIQRDGR

-848 TVAMMAKKKSKS
+848 TVAMLAKKKSKN
-860 DPSTT
+860 DPSTI
-865 VEVFMKLLEK
+865 VEVFMKLLDK
-875 YIEDTKD
+875 YTEDTKD

-896 NSAKFMYQNNTMKG
+896 QSAKFMYQNNTMKG
-910 YIPEEGIRSALK
+910 YVPEEGIRSALK

-927 IGQLGLAECLQILIG
+927 IGQLGLAECLQILVG
-942 CDHTEER
+942 CDHTEEK
-949 GMNLAVQIE
+949 GMNLAIQIE

-1006 YRDEKIGKLVRRG
+1006 YRDEKTGKLVRRG

-1071 QIVDYAMAK
+1071 QIVDYAMTK
-1080 DIPYFAINVP
+1080 DIPYFAINIP

-1098 YQGVIEGDVCPNC
+1098 YQGVIEGDVCSNC

-1125 VISRVLTGMIER
+1125 VISRVLSGMIER

-1167 SNSLQQWESEGYED
+1167 SSSLQQWESEGYED

>member
-440 KKDRALKKEVI
+440 KKDRALKREVL
-451 RSLSSEQYESLVK
+451 RSLDQSIYSSLVN
-464 LFKKNPKVGEKINI
+464 LFTKHPEVGDKINI
-478 EVVNNELTV
+478 AVENHQLVV
-487 TEKVQ
+487 TEKVR
-492 PTEDFSTMGALD
+492 PEEDFSTMGAVRGD
-504 GKEHLYIKLPQGIY
+504 ETVSIKFENREFI
-518 DISIKD
+518 DISI
-524 FYEFCKTGVLRAR
+524 ENA
-537 PCKIFFNKE
+537 
-546 ELRIPGNKKVQHK
+546 
-559 SGIKVGAGVYAITY
+559 IK
-573 LPEDVTYIGS
+573 L
-583 SKDVNR
+583 
-589 RLTEHRG
+589 
-596 NIRTKGSLDAGI
+596 LDAYTHSVKWNENPTKVVGYTRFKDI
-608 SFGDSDLSHYKFE
+608 SKFNCF
-621 VLLYTEDYEAEE
+621 V
-633 KRFIETIPNV
+633 K
-643 NFKGTSQKYFKT
+643 SQ
-655 ITVKGQ
+655 
-661 KVYKR
+661 
-666 PQFQHDTSVAQDLI
+666 DT
-680 DLSSEDIKVL
+680 
-690 DRENRWVKVR
+690 WVKILKIESNDYTVNL
-700 HVFKND
+700 KNYEVTID
-706 KLNTPLMM
+706 KEGTKQTFYM
-714 HIYYEEQGKHYC
+714 
-726 LSCTE
+726 TE
-731 DHPLWTGETFTK
+731 DHPLHTNEGRIRARDLHKGLFVFDAKTGIAYPIISVKQDPTLYDTFDFTTENDMF
-743 AADLK
+743 DLSGI
-748 VGDFL
+748 V
-753 YRADGLRLK
+753 
-762 VEDISWHW
+762 S
-770 EPVDSYDIGTETGTF
+770 
-785 IGSDIIMHNCRTNNG
+785 HNCRTNNG
-800 YDINFTKEYF
+800 YDVNFTEDYF
-810 LDLLT
+810 KDLLM
-815 KILETGDIPDNY
+815 KIFETGDIPDNY
-827 LCSAMQRDGR
+827 LCSAIQRDGR

-848 TVAMMAKKKSKS
+848 TVAMLAKKKSKN
-860 DPSTT
+860 DPSTII
-865 VEVFMKLLEK
+865 EVFMKLLDK
-875 YIEDTKD
+875 YTEDTKD

-896 NSAKFMYQNNTMKG
+896 QSAKFMYQNNTMKG
-910 YIPEEGIRSALK
+910 YVPEEGIRSALK

-927 IGQLGLAECLQILIG
+927 IGQLGLAECLQILVG
-942 CDHTEER
+942 CDHTEEK
-949 GMNLAVQIE
+949 GMNLAIQIE

-1006 YRDEKIGKLVRRG
+1006 YRDEKTGKLVRRG

-1071 QIVDYAMAK
+1071 QIVDYAMTK
-1080 DIPYFAINVP
+1080 DIPYFAINIP

-1125 VISRVLTGMIER
+1125 VISRVLSGMIER

-1167 SNSLQQWESEGYED
+1167 SSSLQQWGSEGYED

>member
-23 KKASDATSEKKL
+23 KKASDATSENKL
-35 TDEGIAR
+35 TEEGIAR
-42 VMQLIQNSLKDKESD
+42 VMQLIRNSLKDKEFD

-160 ISYEHDLSEWCVG
+160 ISYEHDLSQWCVG

-233 LELYVRKSF
+233 LEPYVRKSF

-266 FDDYIDEVGV
+266 FDDYVDEVGV

-284 LQDNKNVFLK
+284 LQDNKNIFLK

-308 AVQRISNKWYQ
+308 TVQRISNKWYQ

-440 KKDRALKKEVI
+440 KKDRTLKKEVI
-451 RSLSSEQYESLVK
+451 RSLPLEQYEGLVK
-464 LFKKNPKVGEKINI
+464 LFKKRPDIGQKINV
-478 EVVNNELTV
+478 EVNNDELIV

-492 PTEDFSTMGALD
+492 PTEDFSTMGAVRGD
-504 GKEHLYIKLPQGIY
+504 ETVSIKFNTEEFIDIPIENAIKLLDAYTYSEKWNENPTKVTGY
-518 DISIKD
+518 TRFKDISK
-524 FYEFCKTGVLRAR
+524 
-537 PCKIFFNKE
+537 FNCF
-546 ELRIPGNKKVQHK
+546 VK
-559 SGIKVGAGVYAITY
+559 SQNA
-573 LPEDVTYIGS
+573 
-583 SKDVNR
+583 
-589 RLTEHRG
+589 
-596 NIRTKGSLDAGI
+596 
-608 SFGDSDLSHYKFE
+608 
-621 VLLYTEDYEAEE
+621 
-633 KRFIETIPNV
+633 
-643 NFKGTSQKYFKT
+643 
-655 ITVKGQ
+655 
-661 KVYKR
+661 
-666 PQFQHDTSVAQDLI
+666 
-680 DLSSEDIKVL
+680 
-690 DRENRWVKVR
+690 WVKILKLEFNDCTVNLKNYKVVIDKEGTKQ
-700 HVFKND
+700 VFY
-706 KLNTPLMM
+706 M
-714 HIYYEEQGKHYC
+714 
-726 LSCTE
+726 TE
-731 DHPLWTGETFTK
+731 DHPLHTNEGRIQARDLHKGLFVFDAKTGVALPIISVEQDPALYETFDFTTENDMF
-743 AADLK
+743 DLSGI
-748 VGDFL
+748 V
-753 YRADGLRLK
+753 
-762 VEDISWHW
+762 S
-770 EPVDSYDIGTETGTF
+770 
-785 IGSDIIMHNCRTNNG
+785 HNCRTNNG

-860 DPSTT
+860 DPSTII
-865 VEVFMKLLEK
+865 EVFMKLLEK

-896 NSAKFMYQNNTMKG
+896 QSAKFMYQNNAMKG

-927 IGQLGLAECLQILIG
+927 IGQLGLAECLQILVG

-949 GMNLAVQIE
+949 GMNLAIQIE

-967 YKEKYHLNFGVYFT
+967 YKEKYHLNFGVYYT
-981 PSENLCHTAYEKF
+981 PAENLCFTAYEKF

-1006 YRDEKIGKLVRRG
+1006 YKDEKTGKLVPRG

-1071 QIVDYAMAK
+1071 QIVDYAMSK

-1149 LQYFNAGK
+1149 LQYFNGGK

-1167 SNSLQQWESEGYED
+1167 SNSLQQWESEGYEN

>member
-23 KKASDATSEKKL
+23 KKASDATSENKL
-35 TDEGIAR
+35 TEEGIAR
-42 VMQLIQNSLKDKESD
+42 VMQLIQNSLKEKESD

-252 DDKSFKSINLLQLV
+252 DAKSFKSLDLLHLV
-266 FDDYIDEVGV
+266 LEDYIDEVGV

-284 LQDNKNVFLK
+284 LQDNKNIFLK

-308 AVQRISNKWYQ
+308 TVQRISNKWYQ

-440 KKDRALKKEVI
+440 KKDRALKREVL
-451 RSLSSEQYESLVK
+451 RSLDQVIYNSLVN
-464 LFKKNPKVGEKINI
+464 LFTKHPEVGDKINI
-478 EVVNNELTV
+478 AVENHQLVV
-487 TEKVQ
+487 TEKVR
-492 PTEDFSTMGALD
+492 PEEDFSTMGAVRGD
-504 GKEHLYIKLPQGIY
+504 ETVSIKFENREFI
-518 DISIKD
+518 DISIENAIKLLDTYTHSVKWNENPTKVAGYTRFKD
-524 FYEFCKTGVLRAR
+524 ISK
-537 PCKIFFNKE
+537 FNCF
-546 ELRIPGNKKVQHK
+546 IK
-559 SGIKVGAGVYAITY
+559 S
-573 LPEDVTYIGS
+573 
-583 SKDVNR
+583 
-589 RLTEHRG
+589 
-596 NIRTKGSLDAGI
+596 
-608 SFGDSDLSHYKFE
+608 
-621 VLLYTEDYEAEE
+621 
-633 KRFIETIPNV
+633 
-643 NFKGTSQKYFKT
+643 Q
-655 ITVKGQ
+655 
-661 KVYKR
+661 
-666 PQFQHDTSVAQDLI
+666 DT
-680 DLSSEDIKVL
+680 
-690 DRENRWVKVR
+690 WVKILKIEFNDYTVNL
-700 HVFKND
+700 KNYKVTID
-706 KLNTPLMM
+706 KEGTKQTFYM
-714 HIYYEEQGKHYC
+714 
-726 LSCTE
+726 TE
-731 DHPLWTGETFTK
+731 DHPLHTNEGRIRARDLHKGLFVFDAKTGVAYPIISVEQDPTLYDTFDFTTENDMF
-743 AADLK
+743 DLS
-748 VGDFL
+748 GI
-753 YRADGLRLK
+753 
-762 VEDISWHW
+762 IS
-770 EPVDSYDIGTETGTF
+770 
-785 IGSDIIMHNCRTNNG
+785 HNCRTNNG
-800 YDINFTKEYF
+800 YDVNFTEDYF
-810 LDLLT
+810 KSLLM
-815 KILETGDIPDNY
+815 KILETGDVPDNY
-827 LCSAMQRDGR
+827 LCSAIQRDGR

-848 TVAMMAKKKSKS
+848 TVAMLAKKKSKN
-860 DPSTT
+860 DPSTLI
-865 VEVFMKLLEK
+865 EVFMKLLEK

-896 NSAKFMYQNNTMKG
+896 QSAKFMYQNNTMKG
-910 YIPEEGIRSALK
+910 YVPEEGIRSALK

-927 IGQLGLAECLQILIG
+927 IGQLGLAECLQILVG

-949 GMNLAVQIE
+949 GMNLAIQIE

-967 YKEKYHLNFGVYFT
+967 YKEKVYYVEPT
-981 PSENLCHTAYEKF
+981 KEAIIKEMRLSLEKQ
-994 VAKYGLIENVTA
+994 YQRPLSDEELIEIQNYV
-1006 YRDEKIGKLVRRG
+1006 
-1019 YFTNSMHVPVWKKLS
+1019 NSVH
-1034 PFEKIDIESKLTGFS
+1034 
-1049 SAGCITY
+1049 
-1056 IELDENARHNVKAVQ
+1056 Q
-1071 QIVDYAMAK
+1071 QRI
-1080 DIPYFAINVP
+1080 
-1090 IDTCMHCG
+1090 
-1098 YQGVIEGDVCPNC
+1098 
-1111 GAKEFEEEKDAQGN
+1111 
-1125 VISRVLTGMIER
+1125 
-1137 LRRVTG
+1137 
-1143 YLTGSF
+1143 
-1149 LQYFNAGK
+1149 
-1157 QQEVKDRYKH
+1157 
-1167 SNSLQQWESEGYED
+1167 

>member
-23 KKASDATSEKKL
+23 KKASDATSENKL
-35 TDEGIAR
+35 TEEGIAR
-42 VMQLIQNSLKDKESD
+42 VMQLIQNSLKEKESD

-252 DDKSFKSINLLQLV
+252 DAKSFKSLDLLHLV
-266 FDDYIDEVGV
+266 LEDYIDEVGV

-284 LQDNKNVFLK
+284 LQDNKNIFLK

-308 AVQRISNKWYQ
+308 TVQRISNKWYQ

-419 TVRRLYPNYANSNW
+419 TVRRLYPNYANCNW

-440 KKDRALKKEVI
+440 KKDRALKREVL
-451 RSLSSEQYESLVK
+451 RSLDQVIYNSLVN
-464 LFKKNPKVGEKINI
+464 LFTKHPEVGDKINI
-478 EVVNNELTV
+478 TVENHQLVV
-487 TEKVQ
+487 TEKVR
-492 PTEDFSTMGALD
+492 PEEDFSTMGAVRGD
-504 GKEHLYIKLPQGIY
+504 ETVSIKFGNREFI
-518 DISIKD
+518 DISIENAIKLLDTYTHSVKWNENPTKVVGYTRFKD
-524 FYEFCKTGVLRAR
+524 ISK
-537 PCKIFFNKE
+537 FNCF
-546 ELRIPGNKKVQHK
+546 VK
-559 SGIKVGAGVYAITY
+559 S
-573 LPEDVTYIGS
+573 
-583 SKDVNR
+583 
-589 RLTEHRG
+589 
-596 NIRTKGSLDAGI
+596 
-608 SFGDSDLSHYKFE
+608 
-621 VLLYTEDYEAEE
+621 
-633 KRFIETIPNV
+633 
-643 NFKGTSQKYFKT
+643 Q
-655 ITVKGQ
+655 
-661 KVYKR
+661 
-666 PQFQHDTSVAQDLI
+666 DT
-680 DLSSEDIKVL
+680 
-690 DRENRWVKVR
+690 WVKILKIEFNDYSVNL
-700 HVFKND
+700 KNYKVTID
-706 KLNTPLMM
+706 KEGTKQTFYM
-714 HIYYEEQGKHYC
+714 
-726 LSCTE
+726 TE
-731 DHPLWTGETFTK
+731 DHPLHTNEGRIQARDLHKGLFVFDAKTGVAYPIISVEKDPALYDTFDFTTENDMF
-743 AADLK
+743 DLS
-748 VGDFL
+748 GI
-753 YRADGLRLK
+753 
-762 VEDISWHW
+762 IS
-770 EPVDSYDIGTETGTF
+770 
-785 IGSDIIMHNCRTNNG
+785 HNCRTNNG
-800 YDINFTKEYF
+800 YDVNFTEDYF
-810 LDLLT
+810 KSLLM
-815 KILETGDIPDNY
+815 KILETGDVPDNY
-827 LCSAMQRDGR
+827 LCSAIQRDGR

-848 TVAMMAKKKSKS
+848 TVAMLAKKKSKN
-860 DPSTT
+860 DPSTII
-865 VEVFMKLLEK
+865 EVFMKLLEK

-896 NSAKFMYQNNTMKG
+896 QSAKFMYQNNTMKG
-910 YIPEEGIRSALK
+910 YVPEEGIRSALK

-927 IGQLGLAECLQILIG
+927 IGQLGLAECLQILVG

-949 GMNLAVQIE
+949 GMNLAIQIE

-967 YKEKYHLNFGVYFT
+967 YKEQVYYVEPT
-981 PSENLCHTAYEKF
+981 KEAVIKEM
-994 VAKYGLIENVTA
+994 
-1006 YRDEKIGKLVRRG
+1006 R
-1019 YFTNSMHVPVWKKLS
+1019 LS
-1034 PFEKIDIESKLTGFS
+1034 L
-1049 SAGCITY
+1049 
-1056 IELDENARHNVKAVQ
+1056 
-1071 QIVDYAMAK
+1071 
-1080 DIPYFAINVP
+1080 
-1090 IDTCMHCG
+1090 
-1098 YQGVIEGDVCPNC
+1098 
-1111 GAKEFEEEKDAQGN
+1111 EEKYQRPLSDDE
-1125 VISRVLTGMIER
+1125 LTEIQNY
-1137 LRRVTG
+1137 VN
-1143 YLTGSF
+1143 SVP
-1149 LQYFNAGK
+1149 
-1157 QQEVKDRYKH
+1157 QQRI
-1167 SNSLQQWESEGYED
+1167 

>member
-35 TDEGIAR
+35 TDEGIAQ
-42 VMQLIQNSLKDKESD
+42 VMQLIQNSLKDKEFD

-64 EIHKMVENALMGAEF
+64 EIHKIVENALMGAEF

-173 EHNCLSLPVDQ
+173 EHNCLSLPVDH

-252 DDKSFKSINLLQLV
+252 DAKSFKSLDLLHLV
-266 FDDYIDEVGV
+266 LEDYIDEVGV

-284 LQDNKNVFLK
+284 LQDNKNIFLK

-308 AVQRISNKWYQ
+308 TVQRISNKWYQ
-319 SAMLDTIIE
+319 SATLDTIIE

-440 KKDRALKKEVI
+440 KKDRTLKKEVI
-451 RSLSSEQYESLVK
+451 RSLPLEQYEGLVK
-464 LFKKNPKVGEKINI
+464 LFKKRPDIGQKINV
-478 EVVNNELTV
+478 EVNNDELIV

-492 PTEDFSTMGALD
+492 PTEDFSTMGAVRGD
-504 GKEHLYIKLPQGIY
+504 ETVSIKFDTKEFIDIPIENAIKLLDAYTYSEKWNENPTKVTGY
-518 DISIKD
+518 TRFKDISKFNCFVKSQNAWVKILKL
-524 FYEFCKTGVLRAR
+524 EFNDCTVNLK
-537 PCKIFFNKE
+537 NY
-546 ELRIPGNKKVQHK
+546 KVV
-559 SGIKVGAGVYAITY
+559 I
-573 LPEDVTYIGS
+573 
-583 SKDVNR
+583 
-589 RLTEHRG
+589 
-596 NIRTKGSLDAGI
+596 
-608 SFGDSDLSHYKFE
+608 
-621 VLLYTEDYEAEE
+621 
-633 KRFIETIPNV
+633 
-643 NFKGTSQKYFKT
+643 
-655 ITVKGQ
+655 
-661 KVYKR
+661 
-666 PQFQHDTSVAQDLI
+666 
-680 DLSSEDIKVL
+680 
-690 DRENRWVKVR
+690 DREGTKQ
-700 HVFKND
+700 VFY
-706 KLNTPLMM
+706 M
-714 HIYYEEQGKHYC
+714 
-726 LSCTE
+726 TE
-731 DHPLWTGETFTK
+731 DHPLHTNEGRIQARDLHKGLFVFDAKTGVALPIISVEQDPALYETFDFTTENDMF
-743 AADLK
+743 DLSGI
-748 VGDFL
+748 V
-753 YRADGLRLK
+753 
-762 VEDISWHW
+762 S
-770 EPVDSYDIGTETGTF
+770 
-785 IGSDIIMHNCRTNNG
+785 HNCRTNNG

-827 LCSAMQRDGR
+827 LCSAVQRDGR

-860 DPSTT
+860 DPSTII
-865 VEVFMKLLEK
+865 EVFMKLLEK

-896 NSAKFMYQNNTMKG
+896 QSAKFMYQNNTMKG
-910 YIPEEGIRSALK
+910 YVPEEGIRSALK

-927 IGQLGLAECLQILIG
+927 IGQLGLAECLQILVG
-942 CDHTEER
+942 CDHTEEK
-949 GMNLAVQIE
+949 GMNLAIQIE

-967 YKEKYHLNFGVYFT
+967 YKEKYHLNFGVYYT
-981 PSENLCHTAYEKF
+981 PSENLCFTAYEKF

-1006 YRDEKIGKLVRRG
+1006 YRDEKTGKLVKRG
-1019 YFTNSMHVPVWKKLS
+1019 YFTNSMHVPVWKKIS
-1034 PFEKIDIESKLTGFS
+1034 PFQKIDIESKLTGFS

-1090 IDTCMHCG
+1090 IDTCMKCG
-1098 YQGVIEGDVCPNC
+1098 YQGVIEGDTCPNC
-1111 GAKEFEEEKDAQGN
+1111 GAKEFEIETDPEGN
-1125 VISRVLTGMIER
+1125 VLKRILTGFIER

-1149 LQYFNAGK
+1149 LQYFNTGK

>member
-12 DFDETKIVNAI
+12 DFDESKIVNAI
-23 KKASDATSEKKL
+23 KKASDATDSEKL
-35 TDEGIAR
+35 TDSDISDIMKL
-42 VMQLIQNSLKDKESD
+42 VWLSLKELENNP
-57 TKPIKVK
+57 KPIKVK
-64 EIHKMVENALMGAEF
+64 VIHTIVENSLMAGEF

-94 RERLGDTSE
+94 RERLGNTDE
-103 ISFYR
+103 ISSYR
-108 KKLDAKQND
+108 DKLDAKRND

-131 NNEAAASLNKEIALN
+131 GNEAASSLNKSIALSF
-146 YYISPKFAK
+146 YISPKYAK

-173 EHNCLSLPVDQ
+173 EHNCLSMPVDQ
-184 CLAKGFVVK
+184 CLEKGFVVK
-193 NSDCRPAGSISSAEQ
+193 NSDCRPAGSVSSAGQ
-208 LIQVLIQTQSLQQF
+208 LIQVLVQTQSLQQF

-233 LELYVRKSF
+233 LELFVRKSL
-242 MKHFIIASLK
+242 MKHFIIASIK
-252 DDKSFKSINLLQLV
+252 DSKSFKTMDLLQMV
-266 FDDYIDEVGV
+266 FDDYVDEFGI
-276 VRNAFEEW
+276 VRNVFEEW
-284 LQDNKNVFLK
+284 LQDNKDIFLK

-300 DDFYFGSK
+300 EDFYFGSK
-308 AVQRISNKWYQ
+308 ALQRISKKWHQ
-319 SAMLDTIIE
+319 SALLDTVIE

-334 GLYHNLN
+334 GLYHNLS

-382 KFGRTSIFPCQIFQ
+382 KYGRTSIFPCQIFQ
-396 YDKDVNGKEGT
+396 YDIAVNGKEGT
-407 PNYEF
+407 PNYDF
-412 YQKALNS
+412 YLKALNS
-419 TVRRLYPNYANSNW
+419 TVRRLYPNYANCNW

-492 PTEDFSTMGALD
+492 PTEDFSTMG
-504 GKEHLYIKLPQGIY
+504 
-518 DISIKD
+518 
-524 FYEFCKTGVLRAR
+524 
-537 PCKIFFNKE
+537 
-546 ELRIPGNKKVQHK
+546 
-559 SGIKVGAGVYAITY
+559 
-573 LPEDVTYIGS
+573 
-583 SKDVNR
+583 
-589 RLTEHRG
+589 
-596 NIRTKGSLDAGI
+596 
-608 SFGDSDLSHYKFE
+608 
-621 VLLYTEDYEAEE
+621 
-633 KRFIETIPNV
+633 
-643 NFKGTSQKYFKT
+643 
-655 ITVKGQ
+655 
-661 KVYKR
+661 
-666 PQFQHDTSVAQDLI
+666 
-680 DLSSEDIKVL
+680 
-690 DRENRWVKVR
+690 
-700 HVFKND
+700 
-706 KLNTPLMM
+706 
-714 HIYYEEQGKHYC
+714 
-726 LSCTE
+726 
-731 DHPLWTGETFTK
+731 
-743 AADLK
+743 
-748 VGDFL
+748 
-753 YRADGLRLK
+753 
-762 VEDISWHW
+762 
-770 EPVDSYDIGTETGTF
+770 
-785 IGSDIIMHNCRTNNG
+785 CRTNNG

-815 KILETGDIPDNY
+815 KILETGDVPDNY

-848 TVAMMAKKKSKS
+848 TVAMLAKKKSKS

-865 VEVFMKLLEK
+865 VEVFMKLLDK

-927 IGQLGLAECLQILIG
+927 IGQLGLAECLQILVG
-942 CDHTEER
+942 CDHTEEK
-949 GMNLAVQIE
+949 GMNLAIQIE
-958 SFFKQKCDE
+958 TLFKEKCDS
-967 YKEKYHLNFGVYFT
+967 YKEKYHLNFGVYYT
-981 PSENLCHTAYEKF
+981 PAENLCYTAYEKF

-1006 YRDEKIGKLVRRG
+1006 YRDEKTGKLVKRG
-1019 YFTNSMHVPVWKKLS
+1019 YFTNSMHVPVWKKIS
-1034 PFEKIDIESKLTGFS
+1034 PFQKIDIESKLTGFS

-1056 IELDENARHNVKAVQ
+1056 VDLDENARHNVKSVQ

-1090 IDTCMHCG
+1090 IDTCMKCG
-1098 YQGVIEGDVCPNC
+1098 YQGVIEGDTCPNC
-1111 GAKEFEEEKDAQGN
+1111 GAKEFEVETDPEGN
-1125 VISRVLTGMIER
+1125 VIKRILTGFIER

-1149 LQYFNAGK
+1149 LQYFNEGK
-1157 QQEVKDRYKH
+1157 QKEVEDRYKH
-1167 SNSLQQWESEGYED
+1167 SSSLNDWKKEGYDEN

>member
-35 TDEGIAR
+35 TEEGIAR

-57 TKPIKVK
+57 TKPIKVR

-146 YYISPKFAK
+146 YYISPKFVK

-193 NSDCRPAGSISSAEQ
+193 NSDCRPARSISSAGQ

-242 MKHFIIASLK
+242 MKQFIIASLK

-308 AVQRISNKWYQ
+308 TVQRISNKWYQ
-319 SAMLDTIIE
+319 SAMLDTIVE
-328 TKQAAE
+328 TEQAVE

-440 KKDRALKKEVI
+440 KKDRALKREVL
-451 RSLSSEQYESLVK
+451 RSLDHSIYSSLVNFFTK
-464 LFKKNPKVGEKINI
+464 YPEVGDKINI
-478 EVVNNELTV
+478 TVENHQLVV
-487 TEKVQ
+487 TEKVR
-492 PTEDFSTMGALD
+492 PEEDFSTMGAVRGD
-504 GKEHLYIKLPQGIY
+504 ETVSIKFENREFI
-518 DISIKD
+518 DISIENAIKLLDLYTHSVKWNENPTKVVGYTRFKD
-524 FYEFCKTGVLRAR
+524 ISKFNCFVKSQDTWVKILKIEFNDYTVNLKNYKVT
-537 PCKIFFNKE
+537 IDKE
-546 ELRIPGNKKVQHK
+546 
-559 SGIKVGAGVYAITY
+559 GIKQT
-573 LPEDVTYIGS
+573 
-583 SKDVNR
+583 
-589 RLTEHRG
+589 
-596 NIRTKGSLDAGI
+596 
-608 SFGDSDLSHYKFE
+608 
-621 VLLYTEDYEAEE
+621 LY
-633 KRFIETIPNV
+633 
-643 NFKGTSQKYFKT
+643 
-655 ITVKGQ
+655 
-661 KVYKR
+661 
-666 PQFQHDTSVAQDLI
+666 
-680 DLSSEDIKVL
+680 
-690 DRENRWVKVR
+690 
-700 HVFKND
+700 
-706 KLNTPLMM
+706 M
-714 HIYYEEQGKHYC
+714 
-726 LSCTE
+726 TE
-731 DHPLWTGETFTK
+731 DHPLHTDEGRIRARDLHKGLFVFDAKTGIAYPIISAEQDPTLYDTFDFTTENDMF
-743 AADLK
+743 DLSGI
-748 VGDFL
+748 V
-753 YRADGLRLK
+753 
-762 VEDISWHW
+762 S
-770 EPVDSYDIGTETGTF
+770 
-785 IGSDIIMHNCRTNNG
+785 HNCRTNNG
-800 YDINFTKEYF
+800 YDVNFTEDYF
-810 LDLLT
+810 KSLLM
-815 KILETGDIPDNY
+815 KILETGDVPDNY
-827 LCSAMQRDGR
+827 LCSAIQRDGR

-848 TVAMMAKKKSKS
+848 TVAMLAKKKSKN
-860 DPSTT
+860 DPSTI
-865 VEVFMKLLEK
+865 VEVFMKLLDK

-896 NSAKFMYQNNTMKG
+896 QSAKFMYQNNTMKG
-910 YIPEEGIRSALK
+910 YVPEEGIRSALK

-942 CDHTEER
+942 CDHTEEK
-949 GMNLAVQIE
+949 GLNLAIQIE

-967 YKEKYHLNFGVYFT
+967 YKEKVYYAEPT
-981 PSENLCHTAYEKF
+981 KEAIIKEMRLSLEEQYQRPLSDEE
-994 VAKYGLIENVTA
+994 LIEIQNYV
-1006 YRDEKIGKLVRRG
+1006 
-1019 YFTNSMHVPVWKKLS
+1019 NSVP
-1034 PFEKIDIESKLTGFS
+1034 
-1049 SAGCITY
+1049 
-1056 IELDENARHNVKAVQ
+1056 Q
-1071 QIVDYAMAK
+1071 QRI
-1080 DIPYFAINVP
+1080 
-1090 IDTCMHCG
+1090 
-1098 YQGVIEGDVCPNC
+1098 
-1111 GAKEFEEEKDAQGN
+1111 
-1125 VISRVLTGMIER
+1125 
-1137 LRRVTG
+1137 
-1143 YLTGSF
+1143 
-1149 LQYFNAGK
+1149 
-1157 QQEVKDRYKH
+1157 
-1167 SNSLQQWESEGYED
+1167 

>member
-35 TDEGIAR
+35 TDEGIAQ
-42 VMQLIQNSLKDKESD
+42 VMQLIQNSLKDKEFD

-103 ISFYR
+103 ISLYR

-266 FDDYIDEVGV
+266 FDDYVDEVGV

-284 LQDNKNVFLK
+284 LQDNKSIFLK

-308 AVQRISNKWYQ
+308 TVQRISNKWYQ
-319 SAMLDTIIE
+319 SAILDTIIE

-440 KKDRALKKEVI
+440 KKDRALKREVL
-451 RSLSSEQYESLVK
+451 RSLDQTIYNSLVN
-464 LFKKNPKVGEKINI
+464 LFTKHPEVGDKINI
-478 EVVNNELTV
+478 AVENHQLVV
-487 TEKVQ
+487 TEKVR
-492 PTEDFSTMGALD
+492 PEEDFSTMG
-504 GKEHLYIKLPQGIY
+504 
-518 DISIKD
+518 
-524 FYEFCKTGVLRAR
+524 
-537 PCKIFFNKE
+537 
-546 ELRIPGNKKVQHK
+546 
-559 SGIKVGAGVYAITY
+559 
-573 LPEDVTYIGS
+573 
-583 SKDVNR
+583 
-589 RLTEHRG
+589 
-596 NIRTKGSLDAGI
+596 
-608 SFGDSDLSHYKFE
+608 
-621 VLLYTEDYEAEE
+621 
-633 KRFIETIPNV
+633 
-643 NFKGTSQKYFKT
+643 
-655 ITVKGQ
+655 
-661 KVYKR
+661 
-666 PQFQHDTSVAQDLI
+666 
-680 DLSSEDIKVL
+680 
-690 DRENRWVKVR
+690 
-700 HVFKND
+700 
-706 KLNTPLMM
+706 
-714 HIYYEEQGKHYC
+714 
-726 LSCTE
+726 
-731 DHPLWTGETFTK
+731 
-743 AADLK
+743 
-748 VGDFL
+748 
-753 YRADGLRLK
+753 
-762 VEDISWHW
+762 
-770 EPVDSYDIGTETGTF
+770 
-785 IGSDIIMHNCRTNNG
+785 CRTNNG
-800 YDINFTKEYF
+800 YDVNFTEDYF
-810 LDLLT
+810 KSLLM
-815 KILETGDIPDNY
+815 KILETGDVPDNY
-827 LCSAMQRDGR
+827 LCSAIQRDGR

-848 TVAMMAKKKSKS
+848 TVAMLAKKKSKN
-860 DPSTT
+860 DPSTI
-865 VEVFMKLLEK
+865 VEVFMKLLDK

-896 NSAKFMYQNNTMKG
+896 QSAKFMYQNNTMKG
-910 YIPEEGIRSALK
+910 YVPEEGIRSALK

-927 IGQLGLAECLQILIG
+927 IGQLGLAECLQILVG
-942 CDHTEER
+942 CDHTEEK
-949 GMNLAVQIE
+949 GMNLAIQIE
-958 SFFKQKCDE
+958 SFFKQKCEE

-981 PSENLCHTAYEKF
+981 PAECLCRTAYEKF

-1006 YRDEKIGKLVRRG
+1006 YRDEKTGKLVKRG

-1034 PFEKIDIESKLTGFS
+1034 PFQKIDIESKLTGFS

-1090 IDTCMHCG
+1090 IDTCMKCG

-1125 VISRVLTGMIER
+1125 VISRVLTGLIER

-1167 SNSLQQWESEGYED
+1167 SNSLHQWESEGYEN

>member
-23 KKASDATSEKKL
+23 KKASDATSENKL
-35 TDEGIAR
+35 TEEGIAR
-42 VMQLIQNSLKDKESD
+42 VMQLIQTSLKDKESD

-79 YDVARSYIEFRSNRD
+79 YDVARSYIEFRSSRD

-184 CLAKGFVVK
+184 CLAKGFSVK

-308 AVQRISNKWYQ
+308 TVQRISNKWYQ

-440 KKDRALKKEVI
+440 KKDRALKREVL
-451 RSLSSEQYESLVK
+451 RSLDQAIYNSLVN
-464 LFKKNPKVGEKINI
+464 LFTKHPEVGDKINI
-478 EVVNNELTV
+478 TVENHQLVV
-487 TEKVQ
+487 TEKVR
-492 PTEDFSTMGALD
+492 PEEDFSTMGAVRGD
-504 GKEHLYIKLPQGIY
+504 ETVSIKFEDREFI
-518 DISIKD
+518 DISI
-524 FYEFCKTGVLRAR
+524 ENA
-537 PCKIFFNKE
+537 
-546 ELRIPGNKKVQHK
+546 
-559 SGIKVGAGVYAITY
+559 IK
-573 LPEDVTYIGS
+573 L
-583 SKDVNR
+583 
-589 RLTEHRG
+589 
-596 NIRTKGSLDAGI
+596 LDAYTHSVKWNENLTKVVGYTRFKDI
-608 SFGDSDLSHYKFE
+608 SKFNCF
-621 VLLYTEDYEAEE
+621 V
-633 KRFIETIPNV
+633 K
-643 NFKGTSQKYFKT
+643 SQ
-655 ITVKGQ
+655 
-661 KVYKR
+661 
-666 PQFQHDTSVAQDLI
+666 DT
-680 DLSSEDIKVL
+680 
-690 DRENRWVKVR
+690 WVKILKIEFNDYTVNL
-700 HVFKND
+700 KNYKVTID
-706 KLNTPLMM
+706 KEGTKQTFYM
-714 HIYYEEQGKHYC
+714 
-726 LSCTE
+726 TE
-731 DHPLWTGETFTK
+731 DHPLHTNEGRIQARDLHKGLFVFDAKTGIAYPIISVEQDPALYDTFDFTTDNDMF
-743 AADLK
+743 DLSGI
-748 VGDFL
+748 V
-753 YRADGLRLK
+753 
-762 VEDISWHW
+762 S
-770 EPVDSYDIGTETGTF
+770 
-785 IGSDIIMHNCRTNNG
+785 HNCRTNNG
-800 YDINFTKEYF
+800 YDVNFTEDYF
-810 LDLLT
+810 KSLLM
-815 KILETGDIPDNY
+815 KILETGDVPDNY
-827 LCSAMQRDGR
+827 LCSAIQRDGR

-848 TVAMMAKKKSKS
+848 TVAMLAKKKSKN
-860 DPSTT
+860 DPSTII
-865 VEVFMKLLEK
+865 EVFMKLLDK

-910 YIPEEGIRSALK
+910 YVLEEGIRSALK

-927 IGQLGLAECLQILIG
+927 IGQLGLAECLQILVG
-942 CDHTEER
+942 CDHTEEK
-949 GMNLAVQIE
+949 GMNLAIQIE

-981 PSENLCHTAYEKF
+981 PAENLMYTAYKKF

-1006 YRDEKIGKLVRRG
+1006 YRDEKTGKLVPRG

-1125 VISRVLTGMIER
+1125 VISRILTGLIER

-1149 LQYFNAGK
+1149 LQYFNTGK

>member
-173 EHNCLSLPVDQ
+173 EHNCLSLPVDH

-308 AVQRISNKWYQ
+308 IVQRISNKWYQ

-433 SVQKEGI
+433 SVQIEGM
-440 KKDRALKKEVI
+440 KKDRALKREVI
-451 RSLSSEQYESLVK
+451 RALDSSTYESLVK
-464 LFKKNPKVGEKINI
+464 VFIKNPEVGKKINVYVENGHLI
-478 EVVNNELTV
+478 VS
-487 TEKVQ
+487 EKVR
-492 PTEDFSTMGALD
+492 PEEDFSSMG
-504 GKEHLYIKLPQGIY
+504 
-518 DISIKD
+518 
-524 FYEFCKTGVLRAR
+524 
-537 PCKIFFNKE
+537 
-546 ELRIPGNKKVQHK
+546 
-559 SGIKVGAGVYAITY
+559 
-573 LPEDVTYIGS
+573 
-583 SKDVNR
+583 
-589 RLTEHRG
+589 
-596 NIRTKGSLDAGI
+596 
-608 SFGDSDLSHYKFE
+608 
-621 VLLYTEDYEAEE
+621 
-633 KRFIETIPNV
+633 
-643 NFKGTSQKYFKT
+643 
-655 ITVKGQ
+655 
-661 KVYKR
+661 
-666 PQFQHDTSVAQDLI
+666 
-680 DLSSEDIKVL
+680 
-690 DRENRWVKVR
+690 
-700 HVFKND
+700 
-706 KLNTPLMM
+706 
-714 HIYYEEQGKHYC
+714 
-726 LSCTE
+726 
-731 DHPLWTGETFTK
+731 
-743 AADLK
+743 
-748 VGDFL
+748 
-753 YRADGLRLK
+753 
-762 VEDISWHW
+762 
-770 EPVDSYDIGTETGTF
+770 
-785 IGSDIIMHNCRTNNG
+785 CRTNNG
-800 YDINFTKEYF
+800 YDVNFTEDYF
-810 LDLLT
+810 KSLLM
-815 KILETGDIPDNY
+815 KILETGDVPDNY
-827 LCSAMQRDGR
+827 LCSAIQRDGR

-848 TVAMMAKKKSKS
+848 TVAMLAKKKSKN
-860 DPSTT
+860 DPST
-865 VEVFMKLLEK
+865 VVKVFMKLLDK

-896 NSAKFMYQNNTMKG
+896 QSAKFMYQNNTMKG
-910 YIPEEGIRSALK
+910 YVPEEGIRSALK

-949 GMNLAVQIE
+949 GMNLAIQIE

-967 YKEKYHLNFGVYFT
+967 YKEKVYYT
-981 PSENLCHTAYEKF
+981 EPTKEAIIKEMRLSLEEQYQRPLSDEE
-994 VAKYGLIENVTA
+994 LIEIQNYV
-1006 YRDEKIGKLVRRG
+1006 
-1019 YFTNSMHVPVWKKLS
+1019 NSVH
-1034 PFEKIDIESKLTGFS
+1034 
-1049 SAGCITY
+1049 
-1056 IELDENARHNVKAVQ
+1056 Q
-1071 QIVDYAMAK
+1071 QRI
-1080 DIPYFAINVP
+1080 
-1090 IDTCMHCG
+1090 
-1098 YQGVIEGDVCPNC
+1098 
-1111 GAKEFEEEKDAQGN
+1111 
-1125 VISRVLTGMIER
+1125 
-1137 LRRVTG
+1137 
-1143 YLTGSF
+1143 
-1149 LQYFNAGK
+1149 
-1157 QQEVKDRYKH
+1157 
-1167 SNSLQQWESEGYED
+1167 

>member
-131 NNEAAASLNKEIALN
+131 NNEAATSLNKEIALN

-308 AVQRISNKWYQ
+308 TIQRISNKWYQ

-433 SVQKEGI
+433 SVQVEGL
-440 KKDRALKKEVI
+440 KKDRALKREVL
-451 RSLSSEQYESLVK
+451 RSLDHEVYNSLVN
-464 LFKKNPKVGEKINI
+464 LFAKYPEVGEKINI
-478 EVVNNELTV
+478 AVENRQLVV
-487 TEKVQ
+487 TEKVR
-492 PTEDFSTMGALD
+492 PEEDFSTMGAVRGD
-504 GKEHLYIKLPQGIY
+504 ETVSIKFNTREFIDIPIENAIKLLDAYTHSVKWNENPTKVTGY
-518 DISIKD
+518 TRFKDISKFD
-524 FYEFCKTGVLRAR
+524 CLV
-537 PCKIFFNKE
+537 
-546 ELRIPGNKKVQHK
+546 K
-559 SGIKVGAGVYAITY
+559 S
-573 LPEDVTYIGS
+573 
-583 SKDVNR
+583 R
-589 RLTEHRG
+589 
-596 NIRTKGSLDAGI
+596 DA
-608 SFGDSDLSHYKFE
+608 
-621 VLLYTEDYEAEE
+621 
-633 KRFIETIPNV
+633 
-643 NFKGTSQKYFKT
+643 
-655 ITVKGQ
+655 
-661 KVYKR
+661 
-666 PQFQHDTSVAQDLI
+666 
-680 DLSSEDIKVL
+680 
-690 DRENRWVKVR
+690 WVKILKIEFNDYTVNL
-700 HVFKND
+700 KNYKVIID
-706 KLNTPLMM
+706 KEGTKQTLYM
-714 HIYYEEQGKHYC
+714 
-726 LSCTE
+726 TE
-731 DHPLWTGETFTK
+731 DHPLHTNEGRIMAKDLRKGLFVFDAKTGIAYPIISVKQDPTLYDTFDFTTENDMF
-743 AADLK
+743 DLSGI
-748 VGDFL
+748 V
-753 YRADGLRLK
+753 
-762 VEDISWHW
+762 S
-770 EPVDSYDIGTETGTF
+770 
-785 IGSDIIMHNCRTNNG
+785 HNCRTNNG

-810 LDLLT
+810 QGLLM
-815 KILETGDIPDNY
+815 KILETGDVPDNY
-827 LCSAMQRDGR
+827 LCSAVQRDGR

-848 TVAMMAKKKSKS
+848 TVAMLAKKKSKN
-860 DPSTT
+860 DPSTI

-896 NSAKFMYQNNTMKG
+896 QSAKFMYQNNTMKG
-910 YIPEEGIRSALK
+910 YVPEEGIRSALK

-949 GMNLAVQIE
+949 GMNLAIQIE

-967 YKEKYHLNFGVYFT
+967 YKDKYHLNFGNYFT
-981 PSENLCHTAYEKF
+981 PAENLAYTAYKKF

-1006 YRDEKIGKLVRRG
+1006 YKDEKTGKLVPRG

-1125 VISRVLTGMIER
+1125 VVSRVLTGMIER

>member
-12 DFDETKIVNAI
+12 DFDESKIVNAI
-23 KKASDATSEKKL
+23 KKASDATDSEKL
-35 TDEGIAR
+35 TDSDISDIMKL
-42 VMQLIQNSLKDKESD
+42 VWLSLKELENNP
-57 TKPIKVK
+57 KPIKVK
-64 EIHKMVENALMGAEF
+64 VIHTIVENSLMAGEF

-94 RERLGDTSE
+94 RERLGNTDE
-103 ISFYR
+103 ISLYR
-108 KKLDAKQND
+108 DKLDAKRND

-131 NNEAAASLNKEIALN
+131 GNEAASSLNKSIALSF
-146 YYISPKFAK
+146 YISPKYAK

-160 ISYEHDLSEWCVG
+160 ISYEHDLSEWCIG
-173 EHNCLSLPVDQ
+173 EHNCLSMPVDQ
-184 CLAKGFVVK
+184 CLEKGFVVK
-193 NSDCRPAGSISSAEQ
+193 NSDCRPAGSISSAGQ
-208 LIQVLIQTQSLQQF
+208 LIQVLVQTQSLQQF

-233 LELYVRKSF
+233 LELFVRKSL
-242 MKHFIIASLK
+242 MKHFIIASIK
-252 DDKSFKSINLLQLV
+252 DSKSFKTMDLLQMV
-266 FDDYIDEVGV
+266 FDDYVDEFGI
-276 VRNAFEEW
+276 VRNVFEEW
-284 LQDNKNVFLK
+284 LQDNKDIFLK

-308 AVQRISNKWYQ
+308 ALQRISKKWYQ
-319 SAMLDTIIE
+319 SALLDTVIE

-382 KFGRTSIFPCQIFQ
+382 KYGRTSIFPCQIFQ
-396 YDKDVNGKEGT
+396 YDIAVNGKEGT
-407 PNYEF
+407 PNYDF
-412 YQKALNS
+412 YLKALNS
-419 TVRRLYPNYANSNW
+419 TVRRLYPNYANCNW

-451 RSLSSEQYESLVK
+451 RSLPLEQYESLVK

-492 PTEDFSTMGALD
+492 PTEDFSTMG
-504 GKEHLYIKLPQGIY
+504 
-518 DISIKD
+518 
-524 FYEFCKTGVLRAR
+524 
-537 PCKIFFNKE
+537 
-546 ELRIPGNKKVQHK
+546 
-559 SGIKVGAGVYAITY
+559 
-573 LPEDVTYIGS
+573 
-583 SKDVNR
+583 
-589 RLTEHRG
+589 
-596 NIRTKGSLDAGI
+596 
-608 SFGDSDLSHYKFE
+608 
-621 VLLYTEDYEAEE
+621 
-633 KRFIETIPNV
+633 
-643 NFKGTSQKYFKT
+643 
-655 ITVKGQ
+655 
-661 KVYKR
+661 
-666 PQFQHDTSVAQDLI
+666 
-680 DLSSEDIKVL
+680 
-690 DRENRWVKVR
+690 
-700 HVFKND
+700 
-706 KLNTPLMM
+706 
-714 HIYYEEQGKHYC
+714 
-726 LSCTE
+726 
-731 DHPLWTGETFTK
+731 
-743 AADLK
+743 
-748 VGDFL
+748 
-753 YRADGLRLK
+753 
-762 VEDISWHW
+762 
-770 EPVDSYDIGTETGTF
+770 
-785 IGSDIIMHNCRTNNG
+785 CRTNNG

-815 KILETGDIPDNY
+815 KILETGDVPDNY

-848 TVAMMAKKKSKS
+848 TVAMLAKKKSKS

-865 VEVFMKLLEK
+865 VEVFMKLLDK

-927 IGQLGLAECLQILIG
+927 IGQLGLAECLQILVG
-942 CDHTEER
+942 CDHTEEK
-949 GMNLAVQIE
+949 GMNLAIQIE
-958 SFFKQKCDE
+958 TLFKEKCDS
-967 YKEKYHLNFGVYFT
+967 YKEKYHLNFGVYYT
-981 PSENLCHTAYEKF
+981 PAENLCYTAYEKF

-1006 YRDEKIGKLVRRG
+1006 YRDEKTGKLVKRG
-1019 YFTNSMHVPVWKKLS
+1019 YFTNSMHVPVWKKIS
-1034 PFEKIDIESKLTGFS
+1034 PFQKIDIESKLTGFS

-1056 IELDENARHNVKAVQ
+1056 VDLDENARHNVKSVQ

-1090 IDTCMHCG
+1090 IDTCMKCG
-1098 YQGVIEGDVCPNC
+1098 YQGVIEGDTCPNC
-1111 GAKEFEEEKDAQGN
+1111 GAKEFEVETDPEGN
-1125 VISRVLTGMIER
+1125 VIKRILTGFIER

-1149 LQYFNAGK
+1149 LQYFNEGK
-1157 QQEVKDRYKH
+1157 QKEVEDRYKH
-1167 SNSLQQWESEGYED
+1167 SSSLNDWKKEGYDEN

>member
-12 DFDETKIVNAI
+12 DFDESKIVNAI
-23 KKASDATSEKKL
+23 KKASDATDSEKL
-35 TDEGIAR
+35 TDSDISDIMKL
-42 VMQLIQNSLKDKESD
+42 VWLSLKELENNP
-57 TKPIKVK
+57 KPIKVK
-64 EIHKMVENALMGAEF
+64 VIHTIVENSLMAGEF

-94 RERLGDTSE
+94 RERLGNTDE
-103 ISFYR
+103 ISLYR
-108 KKLDAKQND
+108 DKLDAKRND

-131 NNEAAASLNKEIALN
+131 GNEAASSLNKSIALSF
-146 YYISPKFAK
+146 YISPKYAK

-173 EHNCLSLPVDQ
+173 EHNCLSMPADQ
-184 CLAKGFVVK
+184 CLEKGFVVK
-193 NSDCRPAGSISSAEQ
+193 NSDCRPAGSVSSAGQ
-208 LIQVLIQTQSLQQF
+208 LIQVLVQTQSLQQF

-233 LELYVRKSF
+233 LELFVRKSL
-242 MKHFIIASLK
+242 MKHFIIASIK
-252 DDKSFKSINLLQLV
+252 DSKSFKTMDLLQMV
-266 FDDYIDEVGV
+266 FDDYVDEFGI
-276 VRNAFEEW
+276 VRNVFEEW
-284 LQDNKNVFLK
+284 LQDNKDIFLK

-308 AVQRISNKWYQ
+308 ALQRISKKWYQ
-319 SAMLDTIIE
+319 SALLDTVIE

-382 KFGRTSIFPCQIFQ
+382 KYGRTSIFPCQIFQ
-396 YDKDVNGKEGT
+396 YDIAVNGKEGT
-407 PNYEF
+407 PNYDF
-412 YQKALNS
+412 YLKALNS
-419 TVRRLYPNYANSNW
+419 TVRRLYPNYANCNW

-492 PTEDFSTMGALD
+492 PTEDFSTMG
-504 GKEHLYIKLPQGIY
+504 
-518 DISIKD
+518 
-524 FYEFCKTGVLRAR
+524 
-537 PCKIFFNKE
+537 
-546 ELRIPGNKKVQHK
+546 
-559 SGIKVGAGVYAITY
+559 
-573 LPEDVTYIGS
+573 
-583 SKDVNR
+583 
-589 RLTEHRG
+589 
-596 NIRTKGSLDAGI
+596 
-608 SFGDSDLSHYKFE
+608 
-621 VLLYTEDYEAEE
+621 
-633 KRFIETIPNV
+633 
-643 NFKGTSQKYFKT
+643 
-655 ITVKGQ
+655 
-661 KVYKR
+661 
-666 PQFQHDTSVAQDLI
+666 
-680 DLSSEDIKVL
+680 
-690 DRENRWVKVR
+690 
-700 HVFKND
+700 
-706 KLNTPLMM
+706 
-714 HIYYEEQGKHYC
+714 
-726 LSCTE
+726 
-731 DHPLWTGETFTK
+731 
-743 AADLK
+743 
-748 VGDFL
+748 
-753 YRADGLRLK
+753 
-762 VEDISWHW
+762 
-770 EPVDSYDIGTETGTF
+770 
-785 IGSDIIMHNCRTNNG
+785 CRTNNG

-815 KILETGDIPDNY
+815 KILETGDVPDNY

-848 TVAMMAKKKSKS
+848 TVAMLAKKKSKS

-865 VEVFMKLLEK
+865 VEVFMKLLDK

-927 IGQLGLAECLQILIG
+927 IGQLGLAECLQILVG
-942 CDHTEER
+942 CDHTEEK
-949 GMNLAVQIE
+949 GMNLAIQIE
-958 SFFKQKCDE
+958 TLFKEKCDS
-967 YKEKYHLNFGVYFT
+967 YKEKYHLNFGVYYT
-981 PSENLCHTAYEKF
+981 PAENLCYTAYEKF

-1006 YRDEKIGKLVRRG
+1006 YRDEKTGKLVKRG
-1019 YFTNSMHVPVWKKLS
+1019 YFTNSMHVPVWKKIS
-1034 PFEKIDIESKLTGFS
+1034 PFQKIDIESKLTGFS

-1056 IELDENARHNVKAVQ
+1056 VDLDENARHNVKSVQ

-1090 IDTCMHCG
+1090 IDTCMKCG
-1098 YQGVIEGDVCPNC
+1098 YQGVIEGDTCPNC
-1111 GAKEFEEEKDAQGN
+1111 GAKEFEVETDPEGN
-1125 VISRVLTGMIER
+1125 VIKRILTGFIER

-1149 LQYFNAGK
+1149 LQYFNEGK
-1157 QQEVKDRYKH
+1157 QKEVEDRYKH
-1167 SNSLQQWESEGYED
+1167 SSSLNDWKKEGYDEN

>member
-23 KKASDATSEKKL
+23 KKASDATSENKL
-35 TDEGIAR
+35 TEKGIAR

-184 CLAKGFVVK
+184 CLAKGFGVK

-233 LELYVRKSF
+233 LEPYVRKSF

-252 DDKSFKSINLLQLV
+252 DAKSFKSLDLLHLV
-266 FDDYIDEVGV
+266 LEDYIDEVGV

-284 LQDNKNVFLK
+284 LQDNKNIFLK

-308 AVQRISNKWYQ
+308 TVQRISNKWYQ

-440 KKDRALKKEVI
+440 KKDRTLKKEVI
-451 RSLSSEQYESLVK
+451 RSLPLEQYEGLVK
-464 LFKKNPKVGEKINI
+464 LFKKRPDIGQKINV
-478 EVVNNELTV
+478 EVNNDELIV

-492 PTEDFSTMGALD
+492 PTEDFSTMGAVRGD
-504 GKEHLYIKLPQGIY
+504 ETVSIKFDSKEFIDIPIENAIKLLDAYTYSEKWTENPTKVTGY
-518 DISIKD
+518 TRFKDISK
-524 FYEFCKTGVLRAR
+524 
-537 PCKIFFNKE
+537 FNCF
-546 ELRIPGNKKVQHK
+546 VK
-559 SGIKVGAGVYAITY
+559 SRNA
-573 LPEDVTYIGS
+573 
-583 SKDVNR
+583 
-589 RLTEHRG
+589 
-596 NIRTKGSLDAGI
+596 
-608 SFGDSDLSHYKFE
+608 
-621 VLLYTEDYEAEE
+621 
-633 KRFIETIPNV
+633 
-643 NFKGTSQKYFKT
+643 
-655 ITVKGQ
+655 
-661 KVYKR
+661 
-666 PQFQHDTSVAQDLI
+666 
-680 DLSSEDIKVL
+680 
-690 DRENRWVKVR
+690 WVKILKIEFNDCTVNLKNYKVVIDKEGTKQ
-700 HVFKND
+700 VFY
-706 KLNTPLMM
+706 M
-714 HIYYEEQGKHYC
+714 
-726 LSCTE
+726 TE
-731 DHPLWTGETFTK
+731 DHPLHTNEGRIQARDLHKGLFVFDAKTGVALPIISVEQDPALYETFDFTTENDMF
-743 AADLK
+743 DLS
-748 VGDFL
+748 GI
-753 YRADGLRLK
+753 
-762 VEDISWHW
+762 IS
-770 EPVDSYDIGTETGTF
+770 
-785 IGSDIIMHNCRTNNG
+785 HNCRTNNG

-848 TVAMMAKKKSKS
+848 TVAMLAKKKSKS
-860 DPSTT
+860 DPSTV

-949 GMNLAVQIE
+949 GMNLAIQIE

-967 YKEKYHLNFGVYFT
+967 YKEKYHLNFGVYYT
-981 PSENLCHTAYEKF
+981 PAECLMYTAYKKF

-1006 YRDEKIGKLVRRG
+1006 YKDEKTGKLVPRG

-1071 QIVDYAMAK
+1071 QIVDYAMSK

-1090 IDTCMHCG
+1090 IDTCMKCG

-1125 VISRVLTGMIER
+1125 VVSRVLTGMIER

>member
-23 KKASDATSEKKL
+23 KKASDATSENKL
-35 TDEGIAR
+35 TEEGIAR

-57 TKPIKVK
+57 IKPIKVK

-252 DDKSFKSINLLQLV
+252 DAKSFKSLDLLHLV
-266 FDDYIDEVGV
+266 LEDYIDEVGV

-284 LQDNKNVFLK
+284 LQDNKNIFLK

-308 AVQRISNKWYQ
+308 TVQRISNKWYQ

-433 SVQKEGI
+433 SVQIEGM
-440 KKDRALKKEVI
+440 KKDRALKREVI
-451 RSLSSEQYESLVK
+451 RALDSSTYELLVK
-464 LFKKNPKVGEKINI
+464 VFTKNPEVGEKINVYVENGQLI
-478 EVVNNELTV
+478 VS
-487 TEKVQ
+487 EKVR
-492 PTEDFSTMGALD
+492 PEEDFSSMG
-504 GKEHLYIKLPQGIY
+504 
-518 DISIKD
+518 
-524 FYEFCKTGVLRAR
+524 
-537 PCKIFFNKE
+537 
-546 ELRIPGNKKVQHK
+546 
-559 SGIKVGAGVYAITY
+559 
-573 LPEDVTYIGS
+573 
-583 SKDVNR
+583 
-589 RLTEHRG
+589 
-596 NIRTKGSLDAGI
+596 
-608 SFGDSDLSHYKFE
+608 
-621 VLLYTEDYEAEE
+621 
-633 KRFIETIPNV
+633 
-643 NFKGTSQKYFKT
+643 
-655 ITVKGQ
+655 
-661 KVYKR
+661 
-666 PQFQHDTSVAQDLI
+666 
-680 DLSSEDIKVL
+680 
-690 DRENRWVKVR
+690 
-700 HVFKND
+700 
-706 KLNTPLMM
+706 
-714 HIYYEEQGKHYC
+714 
-726 LSCTE
+726 
-731 DHPLWTGETFTK
+731 
-743 AADLK
+743 
-748 VGDFL
+748 
-753 YRADGLRLK
+753 
-762 VEDISWHW
+762 
-770 EPVDSYDIGTETGTF
+770 
-785 IGSDIIMHNCRTNNG
+785 CRTNNG
-800 YDINFTKEYF
+800 YDVNFTEDYF
-810 LDLLT
+810 KSLLM

-827 LCSAMQRDGR
+827 LCSAIQRDGR

-848 TVAMMAKKKSKS
+848 TVAMLAKKKSKN
-860 DPSTT
+860 DPSTLI
-865 VEVFMKLLEK
+865 EVFMKLLEK

-896 NSAKFMYQNNTMKG
+896 QSAKFMYQNNTMKG
-910 YIPEEGIRSALK
+910 YVPEEGIRSALK

-927 IGQLGLAECLQILIG
+927 IGQLGLAECLQILVG

-949 GMNLAVQIE
+949 GMNLAIQIE

-967 YKEKYHLNFGVYFT
+967 YKEKVYYVEPT
-981 PSENLCHTAYEKF
+981 KEAIIKEMRLSLEKQ
-994 VAKYGLIENVTA
+994 YQRPLS
-1006 YRDEKIGKLVRRG
+1006 DEELVEIQN
-1019 YFTNSMHVPVWKKLS
+1019 YVNSVH
-1034 PFEKIDIESKLTGFS
+1034 
-1049 SAGCITY
+1049 
-1056 IELDENARHNVKAVQ
+1056 Q
-1071 QIVDYAMAK
+1071 QRI
-1080 DIPYFAINVP
+1080 
-1090 IDTCMHCG
+1090 
-1098 YQGVIEGDVCPNC
+1098 
-1111 GAKEFEEEKDAQGN
+1111 
-1125 VISRVLTGMIER
+1125 
-1137 LRRVTG
+1137 
-1143 YLTGSF
+1143 
-1149 LQYFNAGK
+1149 
-1157 QQEVKDRYKH
+1157 
-1167 SNSLQQWESEGYED
+1167 

>member
-12 DFDETKIVNAI
+12 DFDESKIVNAI
-23 KKASDATSEKKL
+23 KKASDATDSEKL
-35 TDEGIAR
+35 TDSDISDIMKL
-42 VMQLIQNSLKDKESD
+42 VWLSLKELENNP
-57 TKPIKVK
+57 KPIKVK
-64 EIHKMVENALMGAEF
+64 VIYTIVENSLMAGEF

-94 RERLGDTSE
+94 RERLGNTDE
-103 ISFYR
+103 ISLYR
-108 KKLDAKQND
+108 DKLDAKRND

-131 NNEAAASLNKEIALN
+131 GNEAASSLNKSIALSF
-146 YYISPKFAK
+146 YISPKYAK

-173 EHNCLSLPVDQ
+173 EHNCLSMPVDQ
-184 CLAKGFVVK
+184 CLEKGFVVK
-193 NSDCRPAGSISSAEQ
+193 NSDCRPAGSVSSAGQ
-208 LIQVLIQTQSLQQF
+208 LVQVLVQTQSLQQL

-233 LELYVRKSF
+233 LELFVRKSL
-242 MKHFIIASLK
+242 MKHFIVASIK
-252 DDKSFKSINLLQLV
+252 DSKSFKTMDLLQMV
-266 FDDYIDEVGV
+266 FDDYVDEFGI
-276 VRNAFEEW
+276 VRNVFEEW
-284 LQDNKNVFLK
+284 LQDNKDIFLK

-300 DDFYFGSK
+300 DDFYFGSR
-308 AVQRISNKWYQ
+308 ALQRISKKWYQ
-319 SAMLDTIIE
+319 SALLDTVIE

-382 KFGRTSIFPCQIFQ
+382 KYGRTSIFPCQIFQ
-396 YDKDVNGKEGT
+396 YDIAVNGKEGT
-407 PNYEF
+407 PNYDF
-412 YQKALNS
+412 YLKALNS
-419 TVRRLYPNYANSNW
+419 TVRRLYPNYANCNW

-492 PTEDFSTMGALD
+492 PTEDFSTMG
-504 GKEHLYIKLPQGIY
+504 
-518 DISIKD
+518 
-524 FYEFCKTGVLRAR
+524 
-537 PCKIFFNKE
+537 
-546 ELRIPGNKKVQHK
+546 
-559 SGIKVGAGVYAITY
+559 
-573 LPEDVTYIGS
+573 
-583 SKDVNR
+583 
-589 RLTEHRG
+589 
-596 NIRTKGSLDAGI
+596 
-608 SFGDSDLSHYKFE
+608 
-621 VLLYTEDYEAEE
+621 
-633 KRFIETIPNV
+633 
-643 NFKGTSQKYFKT
+643 
-655 ITVKGQ
+655 
-661 KVYKR
+661 
-666 PQFQHDTSVAQDLI
+666 
-680 DLSSEDIKVL
+680 
-690 DRENRWVKVR
+690 
-700 HVFKND
+700 
-706 KLNTPLMM
+706 
-714 HIYYEEQGKHYC
+714 
-726 LSCTE
+726 
-731 DHPLWTGETFTK
+731 
-743 AADLK
+743 
-748 VGDFL
+748 
-753 YRADGLRLK
+753 
-762 VEDISWHW
+762 
-770 EPVDSYDIGTETGTF
+770 
-785 IGSDIIMHNCRTNNG
+785 CRTNNG

-815 KILETGDIPDNY
+815 KILETGDVPDNY

-848 TVAMMAKKKSKS
+848 TVAMLAKKKSKS

-865 VEVFMKLLEK
+865 VEVFMKLLDK

-927 IGQLGLAECLQILIG
+927 IGQLGLAECLQILVG
-942 CDHTEER
+942 CDHTEEK
-949 GMNLAVQIE
+949 GMNLATQIE
-958 SFFKQKCDE
+958 TLFKEKCDS
-967 YKEKYHLNFGVYFT
+967 YKEKYHLNFGVYYT
-981 PSENLCHTAYEKF
+981 PAENLCYTAYEKF

-1006 YRDEKIGKLVRRG
+1006 YRDEKTGKLVKRG
-1019 YFTNSMHVPVWKKLS
+1019 YFTNSMHVPVWKKIS
-1034 PFEKIDIESKLTGFS
+1034 PFQKIDIESKLTGFS

-1056 IELDENARHNVKAVQ
+1056 VDLDENARHNVKSVQ

-1090 IDTCMHCG
+1090 IDTCMKCG
-1098 YQGVIEGDVCPNC
+1098 YQGVIEGDTCPNC
-1111 GAKEFEEEKDAQGN
+1111 GAKEFEVETDPEGN
-1125 VISRVLTGMIER
+1125 VIKRILTGFIER

-1149 LQYFNAGK
+1149 LQYFNEGK
-1157 QQEVKDRYKH
+1157 QKEVEDRYKH
-1167 SNSLQQWESEGYED
+1167 SSSLNDWKKEGYDEN

>member
-23 KKASDATSEKKL
+23 KKASDATSENKL
-35 TDEGIAR
+35 TEEGIAR
-42 VMQLIQNSLKDKESD
+42 VMQLIQNSLKEKESD

-252 DDKSFKSINLLQLV
+252 DAKSFKSLDLLHLV
-266 FDDYIDEVGV
+266 LEDYIDEVGV

-284 LQDNKNVFLK
+284 LQDNKNIFLK

-308 AVQRISNKWYQ
+308 TVQRISNKWYQ

-433 SVQKEGI
+433 SVQIEGM
-440 KKDRALKKEVI
+440 KKDRALKREVI
-451 RSLSSEQYESLVK
+451 RALDSSTYELLVK
-464 LFKKNPKVGEKINI
+464 VFTKNPEVGEKINVYVENGQLI
-478 EVVNNELTV
+478 VS
-487 TEKVQ
+487 EKVR
-492 PTEDFSTMGALD
+492 PEEDFSSMG
-504 GKEHLYIKLPQGIY
+504 
-518 DISIKD
+518 
-524 FYEFCKTGVLRAR
+524 
-537 PCKIFFNKE
+537 
-546 ELRIPGNKKVQHK
+546 
-559 SGIKVGAGVYAITY
+559 
-573 LPEDVTYIGS
+573 
-583 SKDVNR
+583 
-589 RLTEHRG
+589 
-596 NIRTKGSLDAGI
+596 
-608 SFGDSDLSHYKFE
+608 
-621 VLLYTEDYEAEE
+621 
-633 KRFIETIPNV
+633 
-643 NFKGTSQKYFKT
+643 
-655 ITVKGQ
+655 
-661 KVYKR
+661 
-666 PQFQHDTSVAQDLI
+666 
-680 DLSSEDIKVL
+680 
-690 DRENRWVKVR
+690 
-700 HVFKND
+700 
-706 KLNTPLMM
+706 
-714 HIYYEEQGKHYC
+714 
-726 LSCTE
+726 
-731 DHPLWTGETFTK
+731 
-743 AADLK
+743 
-748 VGDFL
+748 
-753 YRADGLRLK
+753 
-762 VEDISWHW
+762 
-770 EPVDSYDIGTETGTF
+770 
-785 IGSDIIMHNCRTNNG
+785 CRTNNG
-800 YDINFTKEYF
+800 YDVNFTEDYF
-810 LDLLT
+810 KSLLM

-827 LCSAMQRDGR
+827 LCSAIQRDGR

-848 TVAMMAKKKSKS
+848 TVAMLAKKKSKN
-860 DPSTT
+860 DPSTLI
-865 VEVFMKLLEK
+865 EVFMKLLEK

-896 NSAKFMYQNNTMKG
+896 QSAKFMYQNNTMKG
-910 YIPEEGIRSALK
+910 YVPEEGIRSALK

-949 GMNLAVQIE
+949 GMNLAIQIE

-967 YKEKYHLNFGVYFT
+967 YKEKYHLNFGVYYT
-981 PSENLCHTAYEKF
+981 PAENLMYTAYKKF

-1006 YRDEKIGKLVRRG
+1006 YKDEKTGKLVPRG

-1071 QIVDYAMAK
+1071 QIVDYAMSK

-1090 IDTCMHCG
+1090 IDTCMKCG
-1098 YQGVIEGDVCPNC
+1098 YQGVIEGDTCPNC
-1111 GAKEFEEEKDAQGN
+1111 GAKEFEIETDPEGN
-1125 VISRVLTGMIER
+1125 VLKRILTGFIER

-1149 LQYFNAGK
+1149 LQYFNEGK
-1157 QQEVKDRYKH
+1157 QKEVEDRYKH
-1167 SNSLQQWESEGYED
+1167 SSSFNDWKKEGYGEN

>member
-23 KKASDATSEKKL
+23 KKASDATSENKL
-35 TDEGIAR
+35 TEEGIAR
-42 VMQLIQNSLKDKESD
+42 VMQLIQNSLKEKESD

-252 DDKSFKSINLLQLV
+252 DAKSFKSLDLLHLV
-266 FDDYIDEVGV
+266 LEDYIDEVGV

-284 LQDNKNVFLK
+284 LQDNKNIFLK

-308 AVQRISNKWYQ
+308 TVQRISNKWYQ

-440 KKDRALKKEVI
+440 KKDRALKREVL
-451 RSLSSEQYESLVK
+451 RSLDQIIYNSLVN
-464 LFKKNPKVGEKINI
+464 LFTKHPEVGDKINI
-478 EVVNNELTV
+478 AVENHQLVV
-487 TEKVQ
+487 TEKVR
-492 PTEDFSTMGALD
+492 PEEDFSTMGAVRGD
-504 GKEHLYIKLPQGIY
+504 ETVSIKFENREFI
-518 DISIKD
+518 DISIENAIKLLDTYTHSVKWNENPTKVVGYTRFKD
-524 FYEFCKTGVLRAR
+524 ISK
-537 PCKIFFNKE
+537 FNCF
-546 ELRIPGNKKVQHK
+546 VK
-559 SGIKVGAGVYAITY
+559 S
-573 LPEDVTYIGS
+573 
-583 SKDVNR
+583 
-589 RLTEHRG
+589 
-596 NIRTKGSLDAGI
+596 
-608 SFGDSDLSHYKFE
+608 
-621 VLLYTEDYEAEE
+621 
-633 KRFIETIPNV
+633 
-643 NFKGTSQKYFKT
+643 Q
-655 ITVKGQ
+655 
-661 KVYKR
+661 
-666 PQFQHDTSVAQDLI
+666 DT
-680 DLSSEDIKVL
+680 
-690 DRENRWVKVR
+690 WVKILKIEFNDYTVNL
-700 HVFKND
+700 KNYKVTID
-706 KLNTPLMM
+706 KEGTKQTFYM
-714 HIYYEEQGKHYC
+714 
-726 LSCTE
+726 TE
-731 DHPLWTGETFTK
+731 DHPLHTNEGRIQARDLHKGLFVFDAKTRVAYPIISVEQDPTLYDTFDFTTENDMF
-743 AADLK
+743 DLS
-748 VGDFL
+748 GI
-753 YRADGLRLK
+753 
-762 VEDISWHW
+762 IS
-770 EPVDSYDIGTETGTF
+770 
-785 IGSDIIMHNCRTNNG
+785 HNCRTNNG
-800 YDINFTKEYF
+800 YDVNFTEDYF
-810 LDLLT
+810 KSLLM
-815 KILETGDIPDNY
+815 KILETGDVPDNY
-827 LCSAMQRDGR
+827 LCSAIQRDGR

-848 TVAMMAKKKSKS
+848 TVAMLAKKKSKN
-860 DPSTT
+860 DPSTLI
-865 VEVFMKLLEK
+865 EVFMKLLEK

-896 NSAKFMYQNNTMKG
+896 QSAKFMYQNNTMKG
-910 YIPEEGIRSALK
+910 YVPEEGIRSALK

-927 IGQLGLAECLQILIG
+927 IGQLGLAECLQILVG

-949 GMNLAVQIE
+949 GMNLAIQIE

-967 YKEKYHLNFGVYFT
+967 YKEKVYYVEPT
-981 PSENLCHTAYEKF
+981 KEAIIKEMRLSLEKQ
-994 VAKYGLIENVTA
+994 YQRPLS
-1006 YRDEKIGKLVRRG
+1006 DEELVEIQN
-1019 YFTNSMHVPVWKKLS
+1019 YVNSVH
-1034 PFEKIDIESKLTGFS
+1034 
-1049 SAGCITY
+1049 
-1056 IELDENARHNVKAVQ
+1056 Q
-1071 QIVDYAMAK
+1071 QRI
-1080 DIPYFAINVP
+1080 
-1090 IDTCMHCG
+1090 
-1098 YQGVIEGDVCPNC
+1098 
-1111 GAKEFEEEKDAQGN
+1111 
-1125 VISRVLTGMIER
+1125 
-1137 LRRVTG
+1137 
-1143 YLTGSF
+1143 
-1149 LQYFNAGK
+1149 
-1157 QQEVKDRYKH
+1157 
-1167 SNSLQQWESEGYED
+1167 

>member
-173 EHNCLSLPVDQ
+173 EHNCLSLPVDH

-308 AVQRISNKWYQ
+308 IVQRISNKWYQ

-433 SVQKEGI
+433 SVQIEGM
-440 KKDRALKKEVI
+440 KKDRALKREVI
-451 RSLSSEQYESLVK
+451 RALDSSTYESLVK
-464 LFKKNPKVGEKINI
+464 VFIKNPEVGKKINVYVENGHLI
-478 EVVNNELTV
+478 VS
-487 TEKVQ
+487 EKVR
-492 PTEDFSTMGALD
+492 PEEDFSSMG
-504 GKEHLYIKLPQGIY
+504 
-518 DISIKD
+518 
-524 FYEFCKTGVLRAR
+524 
-537 PCKIFFNKE
+537 
-546 ELRIPGNKKVQHK
+546 
-559 SGIKVGAGVYAITY
+559 
-573 LPEDVTYIGS
+573 
-583 SKDVNR
+583 
-589 RLTEHRG
+589 
-596 NIRTKGSLDAGI
+596 
-608 SFGDSDLSHYKFE
+608 
-621 VLLYTEDYEAEE
+621 
-633 KRFIETIPNV
+633 
-643 NFKGTSQKYFKT
+643 
-655 ITVKGQ
+655 
-661 KVYKR
+661 
-666 PQFQHDTSVAQDLI
+666 
-680 DLSSEDIKVL
+680 
-690 DRENRWVKVR
+690 
-700 HVFKND
+700 
-706 KLNTPLMM
+706 
-714 HIYYEEQGKHYC
+714 
-726 LSCTE
+726 
-731 DHPLWTGETFTK
+731 
-743 AADLK
+743 
-748 VGDFL
+748 
-753 YRADGLRLK
+753 
-762 VEDISWHW
+762 
-770 EPVDSYDIGTETGTF
+770 
-785 IGSDIIMHNCRTNNG
+785 CRTNNG
-800 YDINFTKEYF
+800 YDVNFTEDYF
-810 LDLLT
+810 KSLLM
-815 KILETGDIPDNY
+815 KILETGDVPDNY
-827 LCSAMQRDGR
+827 LCSAIQRDGR

-848 TVAMMAKKKSKS
+848 TVAMLAKKKSKN
-860 DPSTT
+860 DPST
-865 VEVFMKLLEK
+865 VVKVFMKLLDK

-896 NSAKFMYQNNTMKG
+896 QSAKFMYQNNTMKG
-910 YIPEEGIRSALK
+910 YVPEEGIRSALK

-927 IGQLGLAECLQILIG
+927 IGQLGLAECLQILVG
-942 CDHTEER
+942 CDHTEEK
-949 GMNLAVQIE
+949 GMNLAIQIE

-967 YKEKYHLNFGVYFT
+967 YKEKVYYT
-981 PSENLCHTAYEKF
+981 EPTKEAIIKEMRLSLEEQYQRPLSDEE
-994 VAKYGLIENVTA
+994 LIEIQNYV
-1006 YRDEKIGKLVRRG
+1006 
-1019 YFTNSMHVPVWKKLS
+1019 NSVH
-1034 PFEKIDIESKLTGFS
+1034 
-1049 SAGCITY
+1049 
-1056 IELDENARHNVKAVQ
+1056 Q
-1071 QIVDYAMAK
+1071 QRI
-1080 DIPYFAINVP
+1080 
-1090 IDTCMHCG
+1090 
-1098 YQGVIEGDVCPNC
+1098 
-1111 GAKEFEEEKDAQGN
+1111 
-1125 VISRVLTGMIER
+1125 
-1137 LRRVTG
+1137 
-1143 YLTGSF
+1143 
-1149 LQYFNAGK
+1149 
-1157 QQEVKDRYKH
+1157 
-1167 SNSLQQWESEGYED
+1167 

>member
-23 KKASDATSEKKL
+23 KKASDATSENKL
-35 TDEGIAR
+35 TEEGIAR
-42 VMQLIQNSLKDKESD
+42 VMQLIRNSLKDKEFD

-160 ISYEHDLSEWCVG
+160 ISYEHDLSQWCVG

-228 HLDFT
+228 LLDFSF
-233 LELYVRKSF
+233 EPYVRKSF

-266 FDDYIDEVGV
+266 FDDYVDEVGV

-284 LQDNKNVFLK
+284 LQDNKNIFLK

-308 AVQRISNKWYQ
+308 TVQRISNKWYQ

-440 KKDRALKKEVI
+440 KKDRTLKKEVI
-451 RSLSSEQYESLVK
+451 RSLPLEQYEGLVK
-464 LFKKNPKVGEKINI
+464 LFKKRPNIGQKINV
-478 EVVNNELTV
+478 EVNNDELIV

-492 PTEDFSTMGALD
+492 PTEDFSTMGAVRGD
-504 GKEHLYIKLPQGIY
+504 ETVSIKFNTEEFIDIPIENAIKLLDAYTYSEKWNENPTKVTGY
-518 DISIKD
+518 TRFKDISK
-524 FYEFCKTGVLRAR
+524 
-537 PCKIFFNKE
+537 FNCF
-546 ELRIPGNKKVQHK
+546 VK
-559 SGIKVGAGVYAITY
+559 SQNA
-573 LPEDVTYIGS
+573 
-583 SKDVNR
+583 
-589 RLTEHRG
+589 
-596 NIRTKGSLDAGI
+596 
-608 SFGDSDLSHYKFE
+608 
-621 VLLYTEDYEAEE
+621 
-633 KRFIETIPNV
+633 
-643 NFKGTSQKYFKT
+643 
-655 ITVKGQ
+655 
-661 KVYKR
+661 
-666 PQFQHDTSVAQDLI
+666 
-680 DLSSEDIKVL
+680 
-690 DRENRWVKVR
+690 WVKILKLEFNDCTVNLKNYKVVIDKEGTKQ
-700 HVFKND
+700 VFY
-706 KLNTPLMM
+706 M
-714 HIYYEEQGKHYC
+714 
-726 LSCTE
+726 TE
-731 DHPLWTGETFTK
+731 DHPLHTNEGRIQARDLHKGLFVFDAKTGVALPIISVEQDPALYETFDFTTENDMF
-743 AADLK
+743 DLSGI
-748 VGDFL
+748 V
-753 YRADGLRLK
+753 
-762 VEDISWHW
+762 S
-770 EPVDSYDIGTETGTF
+770 
-785 IGSDIIMHNCRTNNG
+785 HNCRTNNG

-860 DPSTT
+860 DPSTII
-865 VEVFMKLLEK
+865 EVFMKLLEK

-896 NSAKFMYQNNTMKG
+896 QSAKFMYQNNAMKG

-927 IGQLGLAECLQILIG
+927 IGQLGLAECLQILVG

-949 GMNLAVQIE
+949 GMNLAIQIE

-967 YKEKYHLNFGVYFT
+967 YKEKYHLNFGVYYT
-981 PSENLCHTAYEKF
+981 PAENLCFTAYEKF

-1006 YRDEKIGKLVRRG
+1006 YKDEKTGKLVPRG

-1071 QIVDYAMAK
+1071 QIVDYAMSK

-1149 LQYFNAGK
+1149 LQYFNGGK

-1167 SNSLQQWESEGYED
+1167 SNSLHQWESEGYEN

>member
-308 AVQRISNKWYQ
+308 TVQRISNKWYQ

-433 SVQKEGI
+433 SVQIEGM
-440 KKDRALKKEVI
+440 KKDRALKREVI
-451 RSLSSEQYESLVK
+451 RALDSSTYESLVK
-464 LFKKNPKVGEKINI
+464 VFIKNPEVGEKINVCVENGHLI
-478 EVVNNELTV
+478 VS
-487 TEKVQ
+487 EKVR
-492 PTEDFSTMGALD
+492 PEEDFSSMG
-504 GKEHLYIKLPQGIY
+504 
-518 DISIKD
+518 
-524 FYEFCKTGVLRAR
+524 
-537 PCKIFFNKE
+537 
-546 ELRIPGNKKVQHK
+546 
-559 SGIKVGAGVYAITY
+559 
-573 LPEDVTYIGS
+573 
-583 SKDVNR
+583 
-589 RLTEHRG
+589 
-596 NIRTKGSLDAGI
+596 
-608 SFGDSDLSHYKFE
+608 
-621 VLLYTEDYEAEE
+621 
-633 KRFIETIPNV
+633 
-643 NFKGTSQKYFKT
+643 
-655 ITVKGQ
+655 
-661 KVYKR
+661 
-666 PQFQHDTSVAQDLI
+666 
-680 DLSSEDIKVL
+680 
-690 DRENRWVKVR
+690 
-700 HVFKND
+700 
-706 KLNTPLMM
+706 
-714 HIYYEEQGKHYC
+714 
-726 LSCTE
+726 
-731 DHPLWTGETFTK
+731 
-743 AADLK
+743 
-748 VGDFL
+748 
-753 YRADGLRLK
+753 
-762 VEDISWHW
+762 
-770 EPVDSYDIGTETGTF
+770 
-785 IGSDIIMHNCRTNNG
+785 CRTNNG
-800 YDINFTKEYF
+800 YDVNFTEDYF
-810 LDLLT
+810 KSLLM
-815 KILETGDIPDNY
+815 KILETGDVPDNY
-827 LCSAMQRDGR
+827 LCSAIQRDGR

-848 TVAMMAKKKSKS
+848 TVAMLAKKKSKNDS
-860 DPSTT
+860 STII
-865 VEVFMKLLEK
+865 EVFMKLLEK

-896 NSAKFMYQNNTMKG
+896 QSAKFMYQNNTMKG
-910 YIPEEGIRSALK
+910 YVPEEGIRSALK

-927 IGQLGLAECLQILIG
+927 IGQLGLAECLQILVG

-949 GMNLAVQIE
+949 GMNLAIQIE

-967 YKEKYHLNFGVYFT
+967 YKEKYHLNFGVYYT
-981 PSENLCHTAYEKF
+981 PAENLMYTAYKKF

-1006 YRDEKIGKLVRRG
+1006 YKDEKTGKLVPRG

-1071 QIVDYAMAK
+1071 QIVDYAMTK

-1111 GAKEFEEEKDAQGN
+1111 GAKEFEEEKDVQGN

>member
-173 EHNCLSLPVDQ
+173 EHNCLSLPVDH

-308 AVQRISNKWYQ
+308 IVQRISNKWYQ

-433 SVQKEGI
+433 SVQIEGM
-440 KKDRALKKEVI
+440 KKDRALKREVI
-451 RSLSSEQYESLVK
+451 RALDSSTYESLVK
-464 LFKKNPKVGEKINI
+464 VFIKNPEVGKKINVYVENGHLI
-478 EVVNNELTV
+478 VS
-487 TEKVQ
+487 EKVR
-492 PTEDFSTMGALD
+492 PEEDFSSMG
-504 GKEHLYIKLPQGIY
+504 
-518 DISIKD
+518 
-524 FYEFCKTGVLRAR
+524 
-537 PCKIFFNKE
+537 
-546 ELRIPGNKKVQHK
+546 
-559 SGIKVGAGVYAITY
+559 
-573 LPEDVTYIGS
+573 
-583 SKDVNR
+583 
-589 RLTEHRG
+589 
-596 NIRTKGSLDAGI
+596 
-608 SFGDSDLSHYKFE
+608 
-621 VLLYTEDYEAEE
+621 
-633 KRFIETIPNV
+633 
-643 NFKGTSQKYFKT
+643 
-655 ITVKGQ
+655 
-661 KVYKR
+661 
-666 PQFQHDTSVAQDLI
+666 
-680 DLSSEDIKVL
+680 
-690 DRENRWVKVR
+690 
-700 HVFKND
+700 
-706 KLNTPLMM
+706 
-714 HIYYEEQGKHYC
+714 
-726 LSCTE
+726 
-731 DHPLWTGETFTK
+731 
-743 AADLK
+743 
-748 VGDFL
+748 
-753 YRADGLRLK
+753 
-762 VEDISWHW
+762 
-770 EPVDSYDIGTETGTF
+770 
-785 IGSDIIMHNCRTNNG
+785 CRTNNG
-800 YDINFTKEYF
+800 YDVNFTEDYF
-810 LDLLT
+810 KSLLM
-815 KILETGDIPDNY
+815 KILETGDVPDNY
-827 LCSAMQRDGR
+827 LCSAIQRDGR

-848 TVAMMAKKKSKS
+848 TVAMLAKKKSKN
-860 DPSTT
+860 DPST
-865 VEVFMKLLEK
+865 VVKVFMKLLDK

-896 NSAKFMYQNNTMKG
+896 QSAKFMYQNNTMKG
-910 YIPEEGIRSALK
+910 YVPEEGIRSALK

-949 GMNLAVQIE
+949 GMNLAIQIE

-967 YKEKYHLNFGVYFT
+967 YKEKYHLNFGVYYT
-981 PSENLCHTAYEKF
+981 PAENLMYTAYKKF

-1006 YRDEKIGKLVRRG
+1006 YKDEKTGKLVPRG

-1090 IDTCMHCG
+1090 IDTCMKCG
-1098 YQGVIEGDVCPNC
+1098 YQGVIEGDTCPNC
-1111 GAKEFEEEKDAQGN
+1111 GAKEFEVETDPEGN
-1125 VISRVLTGMIER
+1125 VIKRILTGFIER

-1149 LQYFNAGK
+1149 LQYFNEGK
-1157 QQEVKDRYKH
+1157 QKEVEDRYKH
-1167 SNSLQQWESEGYED
+1167 SSSLNDWKKEGYDEN

>member
-23 KKASDATSEKKL
+23 KKASDATSENKL
-35 TDEGIAR
+35 TEEGIAR

-160 ISYEHDLSEWCVG
+160 ISYEHDLSEWCIG
-173 EHNCLSLPVDQ
+173 EHNCLSLPVDH

-252 DDKSFKSINLLQLV
+252 DAKSFKSLDLLHLV
-266 FDDYIDEVGV
+266 LEDYIDEVGV

-284 LQDNKNVFLK
+284 LQDNKNIFLK

-308 AVQRISNKWYQ
+308 TVQRISNKWYQ

-440 KKDRALKKEVI
+440 KKDRTLKKEVI
-451 RSLSSEQYESLVK
+451 RSLPLEQYEGLVK
-464 LFKKNPKVGEKINI
+464 LFKKRPDIGQKINV
-478 EVVNNELTV
+478 EVNNDELIV

-492 PTEDFSTMGALD
+492 PTEDFSTMGAVRGD
-504 GKEHLYIKLPQGIY
+504 ETVSIKFDTEEFIDIPIENAIKL
-518 DISIKD
+518 
-524 FYEFCKTGVLRAR
+524 
-537 PCKIFFNKE
+537 
-546 ELRIPGNKKVQHK
+546 
-559 SGIKVGAGVYAITY
+559 
-573 LPEDVTYIGS
+573 
-583 SKDVNR
+583 
-589 RLTEHRG
+589 
-596 NIRTKGSLDAGI
+596 LDAYTYSKKWNENPWVKI
-608 SFGDSDLSHYKFE
+608 LKIEFNDCTVNLKNYK
-621 VLLYTEDYEAEE
+621 VV
-633 KRFIETIPNV
+633 I
-643 NFKGTSQKYFKT
+643 
-655 ITVKGQ
+655 
-661 KVYKR
+661 
-666 PQFQHDTSVAQDLI
+666 
-680 DLSSEDIKVL
+680 
-690 DRENRWVKVR
+690 DREGTKQ
-700 HVFKND
+700 VFC
-706 KLNTPLMM
+706 M
-714 HIYYEEQGKHYC
+714 
-726 LSCTE
+726 TE
-731 DHPLWTGETFTK
+731 DHPLHTNEGRIQARNLHKGLFVFDAKTGVALPIISVEQDPALYETFDFTTENDMF
-743 AADLK
+743 DLSGI
-748 VGDFL
+748 V
-753 YRADGLRLK
+753 
-762 VEDISWHW
+762 S
-770 EPVDSYDIGTETGTF
+770 
-785 IGSDIIMHNCRTNNG
+785 HNCRTNNG

-827 LCSAMQRDGR
+827 LCSAVQRDGR

-860 DPSTT
+860 DPSTII
-865 VEVFMKLLEK
+865 EVFMKLLEK

-896 NSAKFMYQNNTMKG
+896 QSAKFMYQNNTMKG

-927 IGQLGLAECLQILIG
+927 IGQLGLAECLQILVG

-949 GMNLAVQIE
+949 GMNLAIQIE

-967 YKEKYHLNFGVYFT
+967 YKEQVYYVEPT
-981 PSENLCHTAYEKF
+981 KEAIIKEM
-994 VAKYGLIENVTA
+994 
-1006 YRDEKIGKLVRRG
+1006 R
-1019 YFTNSMHVPVWKKLS
+1019 
-1034 PFEKIDIESKLTGFS
+1034 S
-1049 SAGCITY
+1049 S
-1056 IELDENARHNVKAVQ
+1056 L
-1071 QIVDYAMAK
+1071 
-1080 DIPYFAINVP
+1080 
-1090 IDTCMHCG
+1090 
-1098 YQGVIEGDVCPNC
+1098 
-1111 GAKEFEEEKDAQGN
+1111 EEKYQRPLSDDE
-1125 VISRVLTGMIER
+1125 LTEIQNY
-1137 LRRVTG
+1137 VN
-1143 YLTGSF
+1143 SVH
-1149 LQYFNAGK
+1149 
-1157 QQEVKDRYKH
+1157 QQRI
-1167 SNSLQQWESEGYED
+1167 

>member
-35 TDEGIAR
+35 TEEGIAR

-252 DDKSFKSINLLQLV
+252 DDKSFKSINFLQLV

-276 VRNAFEEW
+276 VRNTFEEW

-308 AVQRISNKWYQ
+308 TVQRISNKWYQ
-319 SAMLDTIIE
+319 GAMLDTIIE

-433 SVQKEGI
+433 SVQIEGM
-440 KKDRALKKEVI
+440 KKDRALKREVI
-451 RSLSSEQYESLVK
+451 RALDSNTYELLVK
-464 LFKKNPKVGEKINI
+464 VFTKNPEVGKKINVYVENGHLI
-478 EVVNNELTV
+478 VS
-487 TEKVQ
+487 EKVR
-492 PTEDFSTMGALD
+492 PEEDFSSMG
-504 GKEHLYIKLPQGIY
+504 
-518 DISIKD
+518 
-524 FYEFCKTGVLRAR
+524 
-537 PCKIFFNKE
+537 
-546 ELRIPGNKKVQHK
+546 
-559 SGIKVGAGVYAITY
+559 
-573 LPEDVTYIGS
+573 
-583 SKDVNR
+583 
-589 RLTEHRG
+589 
-596 NIRTKGSLDAGI
+596 
-608 SFGDSDLSHYKFE
+608 
-621 VLLYTEDYEAEE
+621 
-633 KRFIETIPNV
+633 
-643 NFKGTSQKYFKT
+643 
-655 ITVKGQ
+655 
-661 KVYKR
+661 
-666 PQFQHDTSVAQDLI
+666 
-680 DLSSEDIKVL
+680 
-690 DRENRWVKVR
+690 
-700 HVFKND
+700 
-706 KLNTPLMM
+706 
-714 HIYYEEQGKHYC
+714 
-726 LSCTE
+726 
-731 DHPLWTGETFTK
+731 
-743 AADLK
+743 
-748 VGDFL
+748 
-753 YRADGLRLK
+753 
-762 VEDISWHW
+762 
-770 EPVDSYDIGTETGTF
+770 
-785 IGSDIIMHNCRTNNG
+785 CRTNNG
-800 YDINFTKEYF
+800 YDVNFTEDYF
-810 LDLLT
+810 KSLLM
-815 KILETGDIPDNY
+815 KILETGDVPDNY
-827 LCSAMQRDGR
+827 LCSAIQRDGR

-848 TVAMMAKKKSKS
+848 TVAMLAKKKSKN
-860 DPSTT
+860 DPSTI
-865 VEVFMKLLEK
+865 VEVFMKLLDK

-896 NSAKFMYQNNTMKG
+896 QSAKFMYQNNTMKG
-910 YIPEEGIRSALK
+910 YVPEEGIRSALK

-942 CDHTEER
+942 CDHTEEK
-949 GMNLAVQIE
+949 GMNLAIQIE

-967 YKEKYHLNFGVYFT
+967 YKEKVYYT
-981 PSENLCHTAYEKF
+981 EPTKEAIIKEMRLSLEEQYQRPLS
-994 VAKYGLIENVTA
+994 
-1006 YRDEKIGKLVRRG
+1006 DEELVEIQN
-1019 YFTNSMHVPVWKKLS
+1019 YVNSV
-1034 PFEKIDIESKLTGFS
+1034 
-1049 SAGCITY
+1049 
-1056 IELDENARHNVKAVQ
+1056 RQ
-1071 QIVDYAMAK
+1071 QRI
-1080 DIPYFAINVP
+1080 
-1090 IDTCMHCG
+1090 
-1098 YQGVIEGDVCPNC
+1098 
-1111 GAKEFEEEKDAQGN
+1111 
-1125 VISRVLTGMIER
+1125 
-1137 LRRVTG
+1137 
-1143 YLTGSF
+1143 
-1149 LQYFNAGK
+1149 
-1157 QQEVKDRYKH
+1157 
-1167 SNSLQQWESEGYED
+1167 

>member
-23 KKASDATSEKKL
+23 KKASDATSENKL
-35 TDEGIAR
+35 TEEGIAR
-42 VMQLIQNSLKDKESD
+42 VMQLIQNSLKEKESD

-252 DDKSFKSINLLQLV
+252 DAKSFKSLDLLHLV
-266 FDDYIDEVGV
+266 LEDYIDEVGV

-284 LQDNKNVFLK
+284 LQDNKNIFLK

-308 AVQRISNKWYQ
+308 TVQRISNKWYQ

-440 KKDRALKKEVI
+440 KKDRTLKKEVI
-451 RSLSSEQYESLVK
+451 RSLSSEQYEGLVK

-492 PTEDFSTMGALD
+492 PTEDFSTMG
-504 GKEHLYIKLPQGIY
+504 
-518 DISIKD
+518 
-524 FYEFCKTGVLRAR
+524 
-537 PCKIFFNKE
+537 
-546 ELRIPGNKKVQHK
+546 
-559 SGIKVGAGVYAITY
+559 
-573 LPEDVTYIGS
+573 
-583 SKDVNR
+583 
-589 RLTEHRG
+589 
-596 NIRTKGSLDAGI
+596 
-608 SFGDSDLSHYKFE
+608 
-621 VLLYTEDYEAEE
+621 
-633 KRFIETIPNV
+633 
-643 NFKGTSQKYFKT
+643 
-655 ITVKGQ
+655 
-661 KVYKR
+661 
-666 PQFQHDTSVAQDLI
+666 
-680 DLSSEDIKVL
+680 
-690 DRENRWVKVR
+690 
-700 HVFKND
+700 
-706 KLNTPLMM
+706 
-714 HIYYEEQGKHYC
+714 
-726 LSCTE
+726 
-731 DHPLWTGETFTK
+731 
-743 AADLK
+743 
-748 VGDFL
+748 
-753 YRADGLRLK
+753 
-762 VEDISWHW
+762 
-770 EPVDSYDIGTETGTF
+770 
-785 IGSDIIMHNCRTNNG
+785 CRTNNG

-865 VEVFMKLLEK
+865 IEVFMKLLEK

-896 NSAKFMYQNNTMKG
+896 QSAKFMYQNNTMKG
-910 YIPEEGIRSALK
+910 YVPEEGIRSALK

-942 CDHTEER
+942 CDHTEEK
-949 GMNLAVQIE
+949 GMSLAIQIE

-967 YKEKYHLNFGVYFT
+967 YKEKYHLNFGNYFT
-981 PSENLCHTAYEKF
+981 PAENLANTAYKKF

-1006 YRDEKIGKLVRRG
+1006 YKDEKTGKLVPRG

-1125 VISRVLTGMIER
+1125 VISRVLTGFIER

-1149 LQYFNAGK
+1149 LQYFNTGK

>member
-64 EIHKMVENALMGAEF
+64 EIHTMVENALMGAEF

-94 RERLGDTSE
+94 RERLEDTSE

-266 FDDYIDEVGV
+266 FDDYTDEVGV

-284 LQDNKNVFLK
+284 LQDNKSVFLK

-308 AVQRISNKWYQ
+308 TIQRISNKWYQ

-356 NFGKNTSLEGK
+356 NFGKNSSLEGK

-433 SVQKEGI
+433 SVQIEGM
-440 KKDRALKKEVI
+440 KKDRALKREVI
-451 RSLSSEQYESLVK
+451 RALDSSTYELLVK
-464 LFKKNPKVGEKINI
+464 VFIKNPEVGEKINVCVENGQLI
-478 EVVNNELTV
+478 VS
-487 TEKVQ
+487 EKVR
-492 PTEDFSTMGALD
+492 PEEDFSSMG
-504 GKEHLYIKLPQGIY
+504 
-518 DISIKD
+518 
-524 FYEFCKTGVLRAR
+524 
-537 PCKIFFNKE
+537 
-546 ELRIPGNKKVQHK
+546 
-559 SGIKVGAGVYAITY
+559 
-573 LPEDVTYIGS
+573 
-583 SKDVNR
+583 
-589 RLTEHRG
+589 
-596 NIRTKGSLDAGI
+596 
-608 SFGDSDLSHYKFE
+608 
-621 VLLYTEDYEAEE
+621 
-633 KRFIETIPNV
+633 
-643 NFKGTSQKYFKT
+643 
-655 ITVKGQ
+655 
-661 KVYKR
+661 
-666 PQFQHDTSVAQDLI
+666 
-680 DLSSEDIKVL
+680 
-690 DRENRWVKVR
+690 
-700 HVFKND
+700 
-706 KLNTPLMM
+706 
-714 HIYYEEQGKHYC
+714 
-726 LSCTE
+726 
-731 DHPLWTGETFTK
+731 
-743 AADLK
+743 
-748 VGDFL
+748 
-753 YRADGLRLK
+753 
-762 VEDISWHW
+762 
-770 EPVDSYDIGTETGTF
+770 
-785 IGSDIIMHNCRTNNG
+785 CRTNNG
-800 YDINFTKEYF
+800 YDVNFTEDYF
-810 LDLLT
+810 KSLLM

-827 LCSAMQRDGR
+827 LCSAIQRDGR

-848 TVAMMAKKKSKS
+848 TVAMLAKKKSKN
-860 DPSTT
+860 DPSTII
-865 VEVFMKLLEK
+865 EVFMKLLEK

-896 NSAKFMYQNNTMKG
+896 QSAKFMYQNNTMKG
-910 YIPEEGIRSALK
+910 YVPEEGIRSALK

-927 IGQLGLAECLQILIG
+927 IGQLGLAECLQILVG
-942 CDHTEER
+942 CDHTEEK
-949 GMNLAVQIE
+949 GMNLAIQIE

-967 YKEKYHLNFGVYFT
+967 YKEKYHLNFGVYYT
-981 PSENLCHTAYEKF
+981 PAENLMYTAYKKF

-1006 YRDEKIGKLVRRG
+1006 YKDEKTGKLVPRG

-1071 QIVDYAMAK
+1071 QIVDYAMSK

-1125 VISRVLTGMIER
+1125 VISRVLTGLIER